1 MSATDSSAQTQEIK
15 KPKHKSYRMA
25 DDSAA
30 DCLFERLRLHQ
41 QRAPDSTE
49 VARAITA
56 RINSRLTSH
65 DKHVRQSTLDKL
77 WNKQSGAIQ
86 MLLSILESSR
96 DTPTSTYITSILREV
111 LCLKQGKG
119 KKTSVQIEAPPPN
132 RKKENKK
139 SGKENKAPL
148 NKKVNNLARQQC
160 AQHFISLNGSQ
171 SLLRTLIAT
180 HSKRDGNV
188 GTELMLQDLVWILA
202 SLAPRANNLIRQQC
216 VQDFISIKGTQVI
229 IKRVIGTM
237 HDKRDRHSGTELILQ
252 DLIWILAPL
261 SSRDSKFAMKVRMLG
276 CVRTMHLIL
285 KGHFTDNKLIF
296 PLLVIMKQLAKNVV
310 TTSILIRDGVIAT
323 YERVLVSLGFIPTAR
338 LRLCLDAIDYFS
350 KNKVCC
356 MQIVKTGLSSVLL
369 RVFDRWDRYEGRMRL
384 KICAHI
390 LQTLQH
396 LCNIKAGR
404 RALCTK
410 KHVQTL
416 HRFCSQ
422 CPDEPEFDGLLAR
435 VCSVITLC
443 LKHQALPVPASS
455 PASFNL
461 SPILKGTNTS
471 WPCHED
477 EEDAANSDSKTINS
491 DLDDD
496 GPDSDIEGDEFADID
511 FEDGEIKTDANDEEK
526 VHTRSGDSLQSAL
539 WINPNER
546 EIEDL
551 KKYFIYFKEF
561 GSYNKQ
567 VRLVKS
573 RSNSRGSILEDFLS
587 SQSGSNRVMPTL
599 NLSLTAVLGSTDY
612 DSITG
617 SSHTTSFFQG
627 YNKIQESSSST
638 SYSSLK
644 IHKDISK
651 YSTFAVVYSTISS
664 RVRSVIPFVK
674 VAYPDMMGGQG
685 SNQPEPLNKMER
697 SACRTKLLSCVDRAI
712 NPEAYMNEVVYDL
725 DQLCSSNVINVD
737 TTLQK
742 SFSSDSLFLS
752 NNDEQEITKVNTF
765 SSRLSFESRFES
777 GNLRKAIQV
786 GPREYE
792 LILMPDV
799 NSNKRH
805 QWFYFEVRNMQQGRP
820 YIFNIVN
827 CEKSDSQFNF
837 GMKPVM
843 YSVKEAVMGKAGWV
857 RAGSD
862 ICYYKN
868 SYHYANQ
875 KNHNKCYL
883 TVTFNIEFPHT
894 NDVCYLAYHFPFTY
908 SMMLARIWEWSLQ
921 MPSGAYLRAE
931 PLCYSLNNNEIPLLT
946 ISAEDTSTNPIV
958 EREIIFLTARVHPG
972 ESNASWVMDGTLD
985 CLLGASTAAAAL
997 RAKYVFKIVPMLNV
1011 EGVINGCHRCG
1022 LTNEDLN
1029 RRWCKPNPVLH
1040 PSIYHTKGLI
1050 EYLVRVWKKPPLVYC
1065 DYHGH
1070 SRKKN
1075 VFFYGCAGA
1084 ESWCS
1089 NDRLVQDEPVNYLM
1103 LPALMHRIS
1112 PAFALGSCSFRVE
1125 RERESTAR
1133 VTVWRHLGV
1142 TRSYTMEASFC
1153 GFDRGPFKGFHLNT
1167 QHLQSVGS
1175 DFCEALNGLN
1185 DTVAN
1190 VDIQLTK
1197 DLNGEAAVDSEQG
1210 SGSDSVLKTDSDEDF
1225 D

>member
-1 MSATDSSAQTQEIK
+1 MAEIESGEAQPNAEPQDQVEPQTQQEIK
-15 KPKHKSYRMA
+15 KTSKKKSDTFRMA
-25 DDSAA
+25 DESAA
-30 DCLFERLRLHQ
+30 ECLFDRLRQHQ
-41 QRAPDSTE
+41 QRAPDATE

-65 DKHVRQSTLDKL
+65 DKHIRQTSLEKL
-77 WNKQSGAIQ
+77 WNKHSGALQ
-86 MLLSILESSR
+86 MLVSILETSR
-96 DTPTSTYITSILREV
+96 DSATCTYITSILRET
-111 LCLKQGKG
+111 LCLKPGKG
-119 KKTSVQIEAPPPN
+119 KRLSA
-132 RKKENKK
+132 
-139 SGKENKAPL
+139 
-148 NKKVNNLARQQC
+148 NNLMRQQC
-160 AQHFISLNGSQ
+160 A
-171 SLLRTLIAT
+171 
-180 HSKRDGNV
+180 
-188 GTELMLQDLVWILA
+188 E
-202 SLAPRANNLIRQQC
+202 
-216 VQDFISIKGTQVI
+216 DFIAMKGTQAIVRKLLGI
-229 IKRVIGTM
+229 L
-237 HDKRDRHSGTELILQ
+237 HDKRERHASSELLQQ
-252 DLIWILAPL
+252 DLLWILAPL
-261 SSRDSKFAMKVRMLG
+261 GSRDPKFAMKVRMLG

-285 KGHFTDNKLIF
+285 KGHFTDNKIIF
-296 PLLVIMKQLAKNVV
+296 PLLVIMKQLAKNSV
-310 TTSILIRDGVIAT
+310 TTSVLIRDGVIST
-323 YERVLVSLGFIPTAR
+323 YERIMVSLGFIPTAR

-356 MQIVKTGLSSVLL
+356 MQIVKTGLSTVLL

-416 HRFCSQ
+416 HRFCSH

-443 LKHQALPVPASS
+443 LKHQALPVAAAS
-455 PASFNL
+455 PAMFNL
-461 SPILKGTNTS
+461 NPILKGTNTL
-471 WPCHED
+471 WPCQD
-477 EEDAANSDSKTINS
+477 EEDNVNSDSKTVNS
-491 DLDDD
+491 DADDD
-496 GPDSDIEGDEFADID
+496 GPEPDLDSIEEFPDFDLDESETKSETIP
-511 FEDGEIKTDANDEEK
+511 EDTEK
-526 VHTRSGDSLQSAL
+526 VISKSGDSIQSAI

-546 EIEDL
+546 DIEDL
-551 KKYFIYFKEF
+551 KKYFIFFKEF

-573 RSNSRGSILEDFLS
+573 RSNSRGSILEDFLISQANIKNMTS
-587 SQSGSNRVMPTL
+587 SL
-599 NLSLTAVLGSTDY
+599 NLSLSTVLGANECDNLFGTSSSY
-612 DSITG
+612 QYYKVHESACQPRRRQHG
-617 SSHTTSFFQG
+617 SSMITTIKKYFQG
-627 YNKIQESSSST
+627 LKRIFGGCAST
-638 SYSSLK
+638 SCSSLK

-651 YSTFAVVYSTISS
+651 YSPFSSVYCTISS
-664 RVRSVIPFVK
+664 KVKSVIPFVK
-674 VAYPDMMGGQG
+674 VAYPDMTGGQ
-685 SNQPEPLNKMER
+685 SQNIPEPLNQMER
-697 SACRTKLLSCVDRAI
+697 TACRNKLLSCVDRAI
-712 NPEAYMNEVVYDL
+712 NPEAYMYEVIYDL
-725 DQLCSSNVINVD
+725 DQLCSG
-737 TTLQK
+737 
-742 SFSSDSLFLS
+742 SSDPNTPKSLSCESFYLC
-752 NNDEQEITKVNTF
+752 NNDEQEVAKMNTF
-765 SSRLSFESRFES
+765 STRLSFESRFES

-843 YSVKEAVMGKAGWV
+843 YSVKEAISGRQGWV
-857 RAGSD
+857 RAGTD
-862 ICYYKN
+862 ICYYRN
-868 SYHYANQ
+868 SYHYAHQRNL
-875 KNHNKCYL
+875 NKCYL
-883 TVTFNIEFPHT
+883 TVTFNIEFPHN
-894 NDVCYLAYHFPFTY
+894 NDVCYLAYHFPYTY
-908 SMMLARIWEWSLQ
+908 SMMMARIWHWSLQ
-921 MPSGAYLRAE
+921 MPAGAYLRAE
-931 PLCYSLNNNEIPLLT
+931 TLCYSLNNNEIPLVT
-946 ISAEDTSTNPIV
+946 ISADDTPSNPIV
-958 EREIIFLTARVHPG
+958 EREIIFLTSRVHPG
-972 ESNASWVMDGTLD
+972 ESNASWVMDGTLGY
-985 CLLGASTAAAAL
+985 LLGDTPAAAAL

-1029 RRWCKPNPVLH
+1029 RRWCKPSPVLH

-1089 NDRLVQDEPVNYLM
+1089 NDRMVQDEPVKYLM

-1112 PAFALGSCSFRVE
+1112 AAFALGSCSFRVE
-1125 RERESTAR
+1125 KERESTAR
-1133 VTVWRHLGV
+1133 VTVWRHLRV

-1153 GFDRGPFKGFHLNT
+1153 GFDKGPFKGFHLNT
-1167 QHLQSVGS
+1167 QHLQNVGG
-1175 DFCEALNGLN
+1175 DFCEALTSLN
-1185 DTVAN
+1185 DAATN
-1190 VDIQLTK
+1190 VDIQITK
-1197 DLNGEAAVDSEQG
+1197 DLNGEIGVDSEPG
-1210 SGSDSVLKTDSDEDF
+1210 SAPDSVLKTDSDEDF

>member
-1 MSATDSSAQTQEIK
+1 
-15 KPKHKSYRMA
+15 MA
-25 DDSAA
+25 DETAT

-65 DKHVRQSTLDKL
+65 
-77 WNKQSGAIQ
+77 A
-86 MLLSILESSR
+86 
-96 DTPTSTYITSILREV
+96 TSTYITSILREA

-119 KKTSVQIEAPPPN
+119 KKCSVPIEAPPN
-132 RKKENKK
+132 KKKETKK
-139 SGKENKAPL
+139 TGKENKAPL
-148 NKKVNNLARQQC
+148 AKKANNLARQQC
-160 AQHFISLNGSQ
+160 AQHFVSINGTQ
-171 SLLRTLIAT
+171 AVIRTLIAT
-180 HSKRDGNV
+180 HSKRDSNV
-188 GTELMLQDLVWILA
+188 GTELMLQDLVWIVA
-202 SLAPRANNLIRQQC
+202 SLAPR
-216 VQDFISIKGTQVI
+216 D
-229 IKRVIGTM
+229 
-237 HDKRDRHSGTELILQ
+237 
-252 DLIWILAPL
+252 P
-261 SSRDSKFAMKVRMLG
+261 KFAAKVRMLG
-276 CVRTMHLIL
+276 CVRTMHLVL

-296 PLLVIMKQLAKNVV
+296 PLLVIMKQLAKNAI

-356 MQIVKTGLSSVLL
+356 MQIVKTGLCSVLL

-461 SPILKGTNTS
+461 NPILKGTNTL

-477 EEDAANSDSKTINS
+477 EEDAANSDSKTVNS
-491 DLDDD
+491 DLEDD
-496 GPDSDIEGDEFADID
+496 GPDTDNEAIDEFPDID
-511 FEDGEIKTDANDEEK
+511 FDETEMKGENNDEEK
-526 VHTRSGDSLQSAL
+526 VFLKSGDSFQSSL

-546 EIEDL
+546 DIEDL
-551 KKYFIYFKEF
+551 KKYFIFFKEF

-567 VRLVKS
+567 IRLVKS
-573 RSNSRGSILEDFLS
+573 RSNSRGSILDDFLGSQTGGNRNMS
-587 SQSGSNRVMPTL
+587 SSL
-599 NLSLTAVLGSTDY
+599 NLSLTAVLGNTDY
-612 DSITG
+612 DNICSPSPSVLQGYHKI
-617 SSHTTSFFQG
+617 HETTST
-627 YNKIQESSSST
+627 T
-638 SYSSLK
+638 SCSSLK

-651 YSTFAVVYSTISS
+651 YSSFSSVYCTISS

-674 VAYPDMMGGQG
+674 VAYPDMMGSHGH
-685 SNQPEPLNKMER
+685 NQPEPLNKMER
-697 SACRTKLLSCVDRAI
+697 TACRMKLLSCVDRAI
-712 NPEAYMNEVVYDL
+712 NPESYMNEVVYDL
-725 DQLCSSNVINVD
+725 DQLSSAGPSTD
-737 TTLQK
+737 TTAQK
-742 SFSSDSLFLS
+742 SSDSIFLA
-752 NNDEQEITKVNTF
+752 NTDEQEITKVNSF

-777 GNLRKAIQV
+777 GNLRKVLQV

-799 NSNKRH
+799 NSTKRH

-837 GMKPVM
+837 GMKPVL
-843 YSVKEAVMGKAGWV
+843 YSVKEAVMGKPGWV

-862 ICYYKN
+862 ICYYRN

-894 NDVCYLAYHFPFTY
+894 NDVCYIAYHFPFTY
-908 SMMLARIWEWSLQ
+908 SMMLARIWQWSLQ
-921 MPSGAYLRAE
+921 LPVGAYLRVE
-931 PLCYSLNNNEIPLLT
+931 PLCYSLNNNEIPLVT
-946 ISAEDTSTNPIV
+946 ISAEDTPTNPIV
-958 EREIIFLTARVHPG
+958 DREIVFLTARVHPG
-972 ESNASWVMDGTLD
+972 ESNASWVMDGTMG
-985 CLLGASTAAAAL
+985 CLLGDSTAAAAL

-1011 EGVINGCHRCG
+1011 EGVING
-1022 LTNEDLN
+1022 
-1029 RRWCKPNPVLH
+1029 W
-1040 PSIYHTKGLI
+1040 
-1050 EYLVRVWKKPPLVYC
+1050 
-1065 DYHGH
+1065 
-1070 SRKKN
+1070 
-1075 VFFYGCAGA
+1075 
-1084 ESWCS
+1084 
-1089 NDRLVQDEPVNYLM
+1089 
-1103 LPALMHRIS
+1103 
-1112 PAFALGSCSFRVE
+1112 
-1125 RERESTAR
+1125 
-1133 VTVWRHLGV
+1133 
-1142 TRSYTMEASFC
+1142 
-1153 GFDRGPFKGFHLNT
+1153 
-1167 QHLQSVGS
+1167 
-1175 DFCEALNGLN
+1175 
-1185 DTVAN
+1185 
-1190 VDIQLTK
+1190 
-1197 DLNGEAAVDSEQG
+1197 
-1210 SGSDSVLKTDSDEDF
+1210 
-1225 D
+1225 

>member
-1 MSATDSSAQTQEIK
+1 MSVIAATDSSAQTTEELK
-15 KPKHKSYRMA
+15 KPKKKSAYRMA
-25 DDSAA
+25 DESAV
-30 DCLFERLRLHQ
+30 DCLFDRLRLHQ
-41 QRAPDSTE
+41 QRAPDSVE

-56 RINSRLTSH
+56 RINARLTSH

-86 MLLSILESSR
+86 MLLSILENSR
-96 DTPTSTYITSILREV
+96 DTATSTYITSILREA
-111 LCLKQGKG
+111 LCLKQSKG
-119 KKTSVQIEAPPPN
+119 KKTSVPIEASTN
-132 RKKENKK
+132 KKKENKK
-139 SGKENKAPL
+139 GKENIAPL
-148 NKKVNNLARQQC
+148 VKKANNMARQLC
-160 AQHFISLNGSQ
+160 AQHFIALNGSQ
-171 SLLRTLIAT
+171 TIIRVLVAT

-188 GTELMLQDLVWILA
+188 STELIVQDLVWILA
-202 SLAPRANNLIRQQC
+202 ALAPR
-216 VQDFISIKGTQVI
+216 D
-229 IKRVIGTM
+229 
-237 HDKRDRHSGTELILQ
+237 
-252 DLIWILAPL
+252 P
-261 SSRDSKFAMKVRMLG
+261 KFAVKIRMLG

-296 PLLVIMKQLAKNVV
+296 PLLVIVKQLAKNVV

-323 YERVLVSLGFIPTAR
+323 YERVLASLGFIPTAR

-356 MQIVKTGLSSVLL
+356 MQIVKTGLCNVLL

-404 RALCTK
+404 RSLCTK

-443 LKHQALPVPASS
+443 LKHQALPVPVSS
-455 PASFNL
+455 PATFNL
-461 SPILKGTNTS
+461 GPILKGTNAS

-477 EEDAANSDSKTINS
+477 EEEAANSDSKTVNS

-496 GPDSDIEGDEFADID
+496 DDGPDTDVEVDEFPDIEFDENEMKPDIND
-511 FEDGEIKTDANDEEK
+511 DENKLQIK
-526 VHTRSGDSLQSAL
+526 SGDSLQSSL

-567 VRLVKS
+567 IKLVKS
-573 RSNSRGSILEDFLS
+573 RSNSRGSILEDFLV
-587 SQSGSNRVMPTL
+587 SQQQHTQGQVQTVNRIGPSYL
-599 NLSLTAVLGSTDY
+599 NLSLTAVLGNTDY
-612 DSITG
+612 DNLMTSPTPSFLQG
-617 SSHTTSFFQG
+617 QSCYPQKVHESTSTTSC
-627 YNKIQESSSST
+627 
-638 SYSSLK
+638 SSLK

-651 YSTFAVVYSTISS
+651 YSSFASIYSTISS
-664 RVRSVIPFVK
+664 RVKSVVPFVK

-712 NPEAYMNEVVYDL
+712 NPEAYMNEIVYDL
-725 DQLCSSNVINVD
+725 DQICSSLNPETAI
-737 TTLQK
+737 QR
-742 SFSSDSLFLS
+742 SSDNVLS
-752 NNDEQEITKVNTF
+752 VLTNTDEQEITKLNNF
-765 SSRLSFESRFES
+765 SSRLNFESRFES
-777 GNLRKAIQV
+777 GNLRKAIQI

-799 NSNKRH
+799 NSTKRH
-805 QWFYFEVRNMQQGRP
+805 QWFYFEVRNMQAGRS
-820 YIFNIVN
+820 YTFNIVN

-837 GMKPVM
+837 GMKPVL
-843 YSVKEAVMGKAGWV
+843 YSVREATNGRAGWI

-862 ICYYKN
+862 ICYYRN

-894 NDVCYLAYHFPFTY
+894 NDVCYIAYHFPYTY
-908 SMMLARIWEWSLQ
+908 SMMMAKILQWSLQ
-921 MPSGAYLRAE
+921 MPAGVYLRAE
-931 PLCYSLNNNEIPLLT
+931 PLCYSLNSNEIPLLT
-946 ISAEDTSTNPIV
+946 ISSEDNTTSPIAD
-958 EREIIFLTARVHPG
+958 REIVFLTARVHPG
-972 ESNASWVMDGTLD
+972 ESNASWVMDGTLGF
-985 CLLGASTAAAAL
+985 LLGDTAAAAAL
-997 RAKYVFKIVPMLNV
+997 RTKYVFKIVPMLNV

-1075 VFFYGCAGA
+1075 VFFYGCAAA

-1089 NDRLVQDEPVNYLM
+1089 NDRLLQDEPVKYLM

-1185 DTVAN
+1185 DTATN

-1197 DLNGEAAVDSEQG
+1197 DLNGNIVEISLNGAGVNREIAVDSEPG

>member
-1 MSATDSSAQTQEIK
+1 
-15 KPKHKSYRMA
+15 MA
-25 DDSAA
+25 DEGAA
-30 DCLFERLRLHQ
+30 ECLFERLRMHQ
-41 QRAPDSTE
+41 QRAPDAAE
-49 VARAITA
+49 VARSITA
-56 RINSRLTSH
+56 KINSRLSSH
-65 DKHVRQSTLDKL
+65 DKLIRQSTLDKL
-77 WNKQSGAIQ
+77 WNKQTGAIQ

-96 DTPTSTYITSILREV
+96 DTPTSTYITSILREA

-119 KKTSVQIEAPPPN
+119 KKCSA
-132 RKKENKK
+132 
-139 SGKENKAPL
+139 
-148 NKKVNNLARQQC
+148 NNVARQQC
-160 AQHFISLNGSQ
+160 SLHFISLNGTQ
-171 SLLRTLIAT
+171 VVLRTLLST
-180 HSKRDGNV
+180 HSKRDSNV
-188 GTELMLQDLVWILA
+188 STELMLQDLVWVLA
-202 SLAPRANNLIRQQC
+202 ALAPR
-216 VQDFISIKGTQVI
+216 D
-229 IKRVIGTM
+229 
-237 HDKRDRHSGTELILQ
+237 
-252 DLIWILAPL
+252 P
-261 SSRDSKFAMKVRMLG
+261 KFAMKVRMLG

-296 PLLVIMKQLAKNVV
+296 PLLVILKQLAKNSV
-310 TTSILIRDGVIAT
+310 TTSILIRDGAIAT
-323 YERVLVSLGFIPTAR
+323 YERVLVSLGYIPTAR

-356 MQIVKTGLSSVLL
+356 MQIVKTGLCSVLI

-390 LQTLQH
+390 LQTMQH

-404 RALCTK
+404 RALCIK
-410 KHVQTL
+410 KHVQIL
-416 HRFCSQ
+416 HRFCAQ
-422 CPDEPEFDGLLAR
+422 CPDEIEFDGLLAR

-443 LKHQALPVPASS
+443 LKHQALPVPSTS

-461 SPILKGTNTS
+461 NPILKGTNTM

-477 EEDAANSDSKTINS
+477 DEDGANSDSKTINS
-491 DLDDD
+491 DLEDD
-496 GPDSDIEGDEFADID
+496 GPDSDIEGIDEYPDIEFD
-511 FEDGEIKTDANDEEK
+511 NETEIKTEDIEK
-526 VHTRSGDSLQSAL
+526 SQIAKSGESLQSAV
-539 WINPNER
+539 WFNPNER

-551 KKYFIYFKEF
+551 KKYYIYFKEF

-567 VRLVKS
+567 IRLVKS
-573 RSNSRGSILEDFLS
+573 RSNSRGSILDDIFNPQTSGNRYQQS
-587 SQSGSNRVMPTL
+587 SS
-599 NLSLTAVLGSTDY
+599 NLSLAGGIGITDYDAVLGLSHSFSQGYHKIHEST
-612 DSITG
+612 S
-617 SSHTTSFFQG
+617 TTSC
-627 YNKIQESSSST
+627 
-638 SYSSLK
+638 SSLK

-651 YSTFAVVYSTISS
+651 VGNFASVYSTISS
-664 RVRSVIPFVK
+664 RVRSIIPFVK
-674 VAYPDMMGGQG
+674 VAYPDMTGGQG
-685 SNQPEPLNKMER
+685 FNQPEPLNKMER
-697 SACRTKLLSCVDRAI
+697 IACRNKLLSCVERAI
-712 NPEAYMNEVVYDL
+712 NPESYMNEVVYDL
-725 DQLCSSNVINVD
+725 DSLCASS
-737 TTLQK
+737 TTTESTAQK
-742 SFSSDSLFLS
+742 SLS
-752 NNDEQEITKVNTF
+752 TDNLCLNNTDEQEITKMNTF
-765 SSRLSFESRFES
+765 ASRLSFESRFES
-777 GNLRKAIQV
+777 GNLRKVIQV
-786 GPREYE
+786 GLREYE

-799 NSNKRH
+799 NSPKRH

-820 YIFNIVN
+820 YVFNIVN

-843 YSVKEAVMGKAGWV
+843 YSVKEAVLGKPGWV
-857 RAGSD
+857 RVGSD
-862 ICYYKN
+862 ICYYRN
-868 SYHYANQ
+868 SYHYANL
-875 KNHNKCYL
+875 KSNKCYL

-908 SMMLARIWEWSLQ
+908 SMMMTRIWQWSTQ
-921 MPSGAYLRAE
+921 MPPNAYLRAE
-931 PLCYSLNNNEIPLLT
+931 PLCYSLNNNEVPLLT
-946 ISAEDTSTNPIV
+946 ISAEDAPSNPIV
-958 EREIIFLTARVHPG
+958 DREIIFLTARVHPG

-985 CLLGASTAAAAL
+985 YLMANTQAAAAL

-1029 RRWCKPNPVLH
+1029 RRWCKPSPVLH

-1089 NDRLVQDEPVNYLM
+1089 NDRLVPDEPVKYLM

-1167 QHLQSVGS
+1167 QHLQGVGS
-1175 DFCEALNGLN
+1175 DFCEALNGLGDN
-1185 DTVAN
+1185 AN
-1190 VDIQLTK
+1190 GVDIQLTK
-1197 DLNGEAAVDSEQG
+1197 DLNGNIVEIHLADAADNSELAVDSEPG

>member
-1 MSATDSSAQTQEIK
+1 MNVICQDSMTEADSSIQAQEIK
-15 KPKHKSYRMA
+15 KHKKKSYRMA
-25 DDSAA
+25 DDAAA

-41 QRAPDSTE
+41 QRAPDATE
-49 VARAITA
+49 VARGITA

-65 DKHVRQSTLDKL
+65 DKHIRQNTLEKL
-77 WNKQSGAIQ
+77 WNKQFGAIQ
-86 MLLSILESSR
+86 MLLNILENSR
-96 DTPTSTYITSILREV
+96 DTATSTYITSILRET

-119 KKTSVQIEAPPPN
+119 KKCSVANEPAGVK
-132 RKKENKK
+132 KKENKK
-139 SGKENKAPL
+139 TGKENKVPVA
-148 NKKVNNLARQQC
+148 KKANNIARQQC
-160 AQHFISLNGSQ
+160 SQLFISLNGTQ
-171 SLLRTLIAT
+171 IVIRTMLAT
-180 HSKRDGNV
+180 HSKRDSSV
-188 GTELMLQDLVWILA
+188 STELM
-202 SLAPRANNLIRQQC
+202 
-216 VQDFISIKGTQVI
+216 
-229 IKRVIGTM
+229 
-237 HDKRDRHSGTELILQ
+237 LQ
-252 DLIWILAPL
+252 DLIWILAALAPK
-261 SSRDSKFAMKVRMLG
+261 DPKFAMKLRMLG
-276 CVRTMHLIL
+276 CVRTIHLIL
-285 KGHFTDNKLIF
+285 KGHYTDNKLIF
-296 PLLVIMKQLAKNVV
+296 PLLVIMKQLAKNAV
-310 TTSILIRDGVIAT
+310 TTSILIRDGVITT
-323 YERVLVSLGFIPTAR
+323 YERILVSLGFIPTAR

-356 MQIVKTGLSSVLL
+356 MQIVKTGLCSVLL

-396 LCNIKAGR
+396 LCNIKTGR

-422 CPDEPEFDGLLAR
+422 CPDEIEFDGLLAR

-461 SPILKGTNTS
+461 NPILKNTNTI

-477 EEDAANSDSKTINS
+477 DDANSDSKTINS
-491 DLDDD
+491 DIDDDD
-496 GPDSDIEGDEFADID
+496 GPDSDLDGPDEFQDI
-511 FEDGEIKTDANDEEK
+511 ELEESEIKTTDDAGKATIKRGE
-526 VHTRSGDSLQSAL
+526 SLQSTL
-539 WINPNER
+539 WFNPNER
-546 EIEDL
+546 DIEDL
-551 KKYFIYFKEF
+551 KKYCIYFKEF

-567 VRLVKS
+567 IRQVKS
-573 RSNSRGSILEDFLS
+573 RSNSRGSILDDTFGPLNSRNLPSPSSPSLS
-587 SQSGSNRVMPTL
+587 TF
-599 NLSLTAVLGSTDY
+599 LGSSEY
-612 DSITG
+612 ESIL
-617 SSHTTSFFQG
+617 TTISC
-627 YNKIQESSSST
+627 
-638 SYSSLK
+638 SSLK

-651 YSTFAVVYSTISS
+651 YISFATVYSTISS
-664 RVRSVIPFVK
+664 RVKSIIPFVK
-674 VAYPDMMGGQG
+674 VAYPDMTGGQG
-685 SNQPEPLNKMER
+685 SIQPEPLNKMER
-697 SACRTKLLSCVDRAI
+697 TACRTKLLACVERAI
-712 NPEAYMNEVVYDL
+712 NPEAYMNEVIYDL
-725 DQLCSSNVINVD
+725 DALCSTGSATD
-737 TTLQK
+737 SSAQK
-742 SFSSDSLFLS
+742 
-752 NNDEQEITKVNTF
+752 
-765 SSRLSFESRFES
+765 
-777 GNLRKAIQV
+777 
-786 GPREYE
+786 REYE

-799 NSNKRH
+799 NSTKRH

-843 YSVKEAVMGKAGWV
+843 YSVKEAVLGRPGWV
-857 RAGSD
+857 RTGSE
-862 ICYYKN
+862 ICYYRN

-875 KNHNKCYL
+875 KSNKCYL

-908 SMMLARIWEWSLQ
+908 SMMMTRIWQWSSQL
-921 MPSGAYLRAE
+921 PPNTYFRAE
-931 PLCYSLNNNEIPLLT
+931 PLCYSLNNNEVPLLT
-946 ISAEDTSTNPIV
+946 ISAEDSPSNPIV
-958 EREIIFLTARVHPG
+958 DRDIILLSARVHPG
-972 ESNASWVMDGTLD
+972 ESNASWVMDGTLA
-985 CLLGASTAAAAL
+985 CLLAPSALAAAL

-1011 EGVINGCHRCG
+1011 EGVVNGCLNSTYCLKLYGNKLFMTFKQCTSFHNIGPQVPVLAYKSEDAQNSSNITTFLHNGGCNYAMKWNANIEDTSECDGLDIAVQSGPALQLTTLKSIALGEVIKISLPHHLQDRYRCG

-1029 RRWCKPNPVLH
+1029 RRWSKPSPVLH

-1089 NDRLVQDEPVNYLM
+1089 SDRLVQDEPVKYLM

-1112 PAFALGSCSFRVE
+1112 AAFALGSCSFRVE

-1153 GFDRGPFKGFHLNT
+1153 GFDRGPFKGLHLNT

-1175 DFCEALNGLN
+1175 DFCEALNGLGDN
-1185 DTVAN
+1185 AAN

-1197 DLNGEAAVDSEQG
+1197 DLNGEIAVDSEPG

>member
-1 MSATDSSAQTQEIK
+1 MSVIAATDSSAQTTEELK
-15 KPKHKSYRMA
+15 KPKKKSAYRMA
-25 DDSAA
+25 DESAV
-30 DCLFERLRLHQ
+30 DCLFDRLRLHQ
-41 QRAPDSTE
+41 QRAPDSVE

-56 RINSRLTSH
+56 RINARLTSH

-86 MLLSILESSR
+86 MLLSILENSR
-96 DTPTSTYITSILREV
+96 DTATSTYITSILREA
-111 LCLKQGKG
+111 LCLKQSKG
-119 KKTSVQIEAPPPN
+119 KKTSA
-132 RKKENKK
+132 
-139 SGKENKAPL
+139 
-148 NKKVNNLARQQC
+148 NNLTRQQC
-160 AQHFISLNGSQ
+160 MQDC
-171 SLLRTLIAT
+171 IA
-180 HSKRDGNV
+180 
-188 GTELMLQDLVWILA
+188 
-202 SLAPRANNLIRQQC
+202 
-216 VQDFISIKGTQVI
+216 IKGTQVI
-229 IKRVIGTM
+229 IKKVISTM
-237 HDKRDRHSGTELILQ
+237 HDKRERHAGTELILQ

-261 SSRDSKFAMKVRMLG
+261 SSRDPKFAVKIRMLG

-296 PLLVIMKQLAKNVV
+296 PLLVIVKQLAKNVV

-323 YERVLVSLGFIPTAR
+323 YERVLASLGFIPTAR

-356 MQIVKTGLSSVLL
+356 MQIVKTGLCNVLL

-404 RALCTK
+404 RSLCTK

-443 LKHQALPVPASS
+443 LKHQALPVPVSS
-455 PASFNL
+455 PATFNL
-461 SPILKGTNTS
+461 GPILKGTNAS

-477 EEDAANSDSKTINS
+477 EEEAANSDSKTVNS

-496 GPDSDIEGDEFADID
+496 DDGPDTDVEVDEFPDIEFDENEMKPDIND
-511 FEDGEIKTDANDEEK
+511 DENKLQIK
-526 VHTRSGDSLQSAL
+526 SGDSLQSSL

-567 VRLVKS
+567 IKLVKS
-573 RSNSRGSILEDFLS
+573 RSNSRGSILEDFLV
-587 SQSGSNRVMPTL
+587 SQQQHTQGQVQTVNRIGPSYL
-599 NLSLTAVLGSTDY
+599 NLSLTAVLGNTDY
-612 DSITG
+612 DNLMTSPTPSFLQG
-617 SSHTTSFFQG
+617 QSCYPQKVHESTSTTSC
-627 YNKIQESSSST
+627 
-638 SYSSLK
+638 SSLK

-651 YSTFAVVYSTISS
+651 YSSFASIYSTISS
-664 RVRSVIPFVK
+664 RVKSVVPFVK

-712 NPEAYMNEVVYDL
+712 NPEAYMNEIVYDL
-725 DQLCSSNVINVD
+725 DQICSSLNPETAI
-737 TTLQK
+737 QR
-742 SFSSDSLFLS
+742 SSDNVLS
-752 NNDEQEITKVNTF
+752 VLTNTDEQEITKLNNF
-765 SSRLSFESRFES
+765 SSRLNFESRFES
-777 GNLRKAIQV
+777 GNLRKAIQI

-799 NSNKRH
+799 NSTKRH
-805 QWFYFEVRNMQQGRP
+805 QWFYFEVRNMQAGRS
-820 YIFNIVN
+820 YTFNIVN

-837 GMKPVM
+837 GMKPVL
-843 YSVKEAVMGKAGWV
+843 YSVREATNGRAGWI

-862 ICYYKN
+862 ICYYRN

-894 NDVCYLAYHFPFTY
+894 NDVCYIAYHFPYTY
-908 SMMLARIWEWSLQ
+908 SMMMAKILQWSLQ
-921 MPSGAYLRAE
+921 MPAGVYLRAE
-931 PLCYSLNNNEIPLLT
+931 PLCYSLNSNEIPLLT
-946 ISAEDTSTNPIV
+946 ISSEDNTTSPIAD
-958 EREIIFLTARVHPG
+958 REIVFLTARVHPG
-972 ESNASWVMDGTLD
+972 ESNASWVMDGTLGF
-985 CLLGASTAAAAL
+985 LLGDTAAAAAL
-997 RAKYVFKIVPMLNV
+997 RTKYVFKIVPMLNV

-1075 VFFYGCAGA
+1075 VFFYGCAAA

-1089 NDRLVQDEPVNYLM
+1089 NDRLLQDEPVKYLM

-1185 DTVAN
+1185 DTATN

-1197 DLNGEAAVDSEQG
+1197 DLNGEIAVDSEPG

>member
-1 MSATDSSAQTQEIK
+1 MSVIAATDSSAQTTEELK
-15 KPKHKSYRMA
+15 KPKKKSAYRMA
-25 DDSAA
+25 DESAV
-30 DCLFERLRLHQ
+30 DCLFDRLRLHQ
-41 QRAPDSTE
+41 QRAPDSVE

-56 RINSRLTSH
+56 RINARLTSH

-86 MLLSILESSR
+86 MLLSILENSR
-96 DTPTSTYITSILREV
+96 DTATSTYITSILREA
-111 LCLKQGKG
+111 LCLKQSKG
-119 KKTSVQIEAPPPN
+119 KKTSA
-132 RKKENKK
+132 
-139 SGKENKAPL
+139 
-148 NKKVNNLARQQC
+148 NNMARQLC
-160 AQHFISLNGSQ
+160 AQHFIALNGSQ
-171 SLLRTLIAT
+171 TIIRVLVAT

-188 GTELMLQDLVWILA
+188 STELIVQDLVWILA
-202 SLAPRANNLIRQQC
+202 ALAPR
-216 VQDFISIKGTQVI
+216 D
-229 IKRVIGTM
+229 
-237 HDKRDRHSGTELILQ
+237 
-252 DLIWILAPL
+252 P
-261 SSRDSKFAMKVRMLG
+261 KFAVKIRMLG

-296 PLLVIMKQLAKNVV
+296 PLLVIVKQLAKNVV

-323 YERVLVSLGFIPTAR
+323 YERVLASLGFIPTAR

-356 MQIVKTGLSSVLL
+356 MQIVKTGLCNVLL

-404 RALCTK
+404 RSLCTK

-443 LKHQALPVPASS
+443 LKHQALPVPVSS
-455 PASFNL
+455 PATFNL
-461 SPILKGTNTS
+461 GPILKGTNAS

-477 EEDAANSDSKTINS
+477 EEEAANSDSKTVNS

-496 GPDSDIEGDEFADID
+496 DDGPDTDVEVDEFPDIEFDENEMKPDIND
-511 FEDGEIKTDANDEEK
+511 DENKLQIK
-526 VHTRSGDSLQSAL
+526 SGDSLQSSL

-567 VRLVKS
+567 IKLVKS
-573 RSNSRGSILEDFLS
+573 RSNSRGSILEDFLV
-587 SQSGSNRVMPTL
+587 SQQQHTQGQVQTVNRIGPSYL
-599 NLSLTAVLGSTDY
+599 NLSLTAVLGNTDY
-612 DSITG
+612 DNLMTSPTPSFLQG
-617 SSHTTSFFQG
+617 QSCYPQKVHESTSTTSC
-627 YNKIQESSSST
+627 
-638 SYSSLK
+638 SSLK

-651 YSTFAVVYSTISS
+651 YSSFASIYSTISS
-664 RVRSVIPFVK
+664 RVKSVVPFVK

-712 NPEAYMNEVVYDL
+712 NPEAYMNEIVYDL
-725 DQLCSSNVINVD
+725 DQICSSLNPETAI
-737 TTLQK
+737 QR
-742 SFSSDSLFLS
+742 SSDNVLS
-752 NNDEQEITKVNTF
+752 VLTNTDEQEITKLNNF
-765 SSRLSFESRFES
+765 SSRLNFESRFES
-777 GNLRKAIQV
+777 GNLRKAIQI

-799 NSNKRH
+799 NSTKRH
-805 QWFYFEVRNMQQGRP
+805 QWFYFEVRNMQAGRS
-820 YIFNIVN
+820 YTFNIVN

-837 GMKPVM
+837 GMKPVL
-843 YSVKEAVMGKAGWV
+843 YSVREATNGRAGWI

-862 ICYYKN
+862 ICYYRN

-894 NDVCYLAYHFPFTY
+894 NDVCYIAYHFPYTY
-908 SMMLARIWEWSLQ
+908 SMMMAKILQWSLQ
-921 MPSGAYLRAE
+921 MPAGVYLRAE
-931 PLCYSLNNNEIPLLT
+931 PLCYSLNSNEIPLLT
-946 ISAEDTSTNPIV
+946 ISSEDNTTSPIAD
-958 EREIIFLTARVHPG
+958 REIVFLTARVHPG
-972 ESNASWVMDGTLD
+972 ESNASWVMDGTLGF
-985 CLLGASTAAAAL
+985 LLGDTAAAAAL
-997 RAKYVFKIVPMLNV
+997 RTKYVFKIVPMLNV

-1075 VFFYGCAGA
+1075 VFFYGCAAA

-1089 NDRLVQDEPVNYLM
+1089 NDRLLQDEPVKYLM

-1185 DTVAN
+1185 DTATN

-1197 DLNGEAAVDSEQG
+1197 DLNGNIVEISLNGAGVNREIAVDSEPG

>member
-1 MSATDSSAQTQEIK
+1 MSVIAATDSSAQTTEELK
-15 KPKHKSYRMA
+15 KPKKKSAYRMA
-25 DDSAA
+25 DESAV
-30 DCLFERLRLHQ
+30 DCLFDRLRLHQ
-41 QRAPDSTE
+41 QRAPDSVE

-56 RINSRLTSH
+56 RINARLTSH

-86 MLLSILESSR
+86 MLLSILENSR
-96 DTPTSTYITSILREV
+96 DTATSTYITSILREA
-111 LCLKQGKG
+111 LCLKQSKG
-119 KKTSVQIEAPPPN
+119 KKTSVPIEASTN
-132 RKKENKK
+132 KKKENKK
-139 SGKENKAPL
+139 GKENIAPL
-148 NKKVNNLARQQC
+148 VKKANNMARQLC
-160 AQHFISLNGSQ
+160 AQHFIALNGSQ
-171 SLLRTLIAT
+171 TIIRVLVAT

-188 GTELMLQDLVWILA
+188 STELIVQDLVWILA
-202 SLAPRANNLIRQQC
+202 ALAPR
-216 VQDFISIKGTQVI
+216 D
-229 IKRVIGTM
+229 
-237 HDKRDRHSGTELILQ
+237 
-252 DLIWILAPL
+252 P
-261 SSRDSKFAMKVRMLG
+261 KFAVKIRMLG

-296 PLLVIMKQLAKNVV
+296 PLLVIVKQLAKNVV

-323 YERVLVSLGFIPTAR
+323 YERVLASLGFIPTAR

-356 MQIVKTGLSSVLL
+356 MQIVKTGLCNVLL

-404 RALCTK
+404 RSLCTK

-443 LKHQALPVPASS
+443 LKHQALPVPVSS
-455 PASFNL
+455 PATFNL
-461 SPILKGTNTS
+461 GPILKGTNAS

-477 EEDAANSDSKTINS
+477 EEEAANSDSKTVNS

-496 GPDSDIEGDEFADID
+496 DDGPDTDVEVDEFPDIEFDENEMKPDIND
-511 FEDGEIKTDANDEEK
+511 DENKLQIK
-526 VHTRSGDSLQSAL
+526 SGDSLQSSL

-567 VRLVKS
+567 IKLVKS
-573 RSNSRGSILEDFLS
+573 RSNSRGSILEDFLV
-587 SQSGSNRVMPTL
+587 SQQQHTQGQVQTVNRIGPSYL
-599 NLSLTAVLGSTDY
+599 NLSLTAVLGNTDY
-612 DSITG
+612 DNLMTSPTPSFLQG
-617 SSHTTSFFQG
+617 QSCYPQKVHESTSTTSC
-627 YNKIQESSSST
+627 
-638 SYSSLK
+638 SSLK

-651 YSTFAVVYSTISS
+651 YSSFASIYSTISS
-664 RVRSVIPFVK
+664 RVKSVVPFVK

-712 NPEAYMNEVVYDL
+712 NPEAYMNEIVYDL
-725 DQLCSSNVINVD
+725 DQICSSLNPETAI
-737 TTLQK
+737 QR
-742 SFSSDSLFLS
+742 SSDNVLS
-752 NNDEQEITKVNTF
+752 VLTNTDEQEITKLNNF
-765 SSRLSFESRFES
+765 SSRLNFESRFES
-777 GNLRKAIQV
+777 GNLRKAIQI

-799 NSNKRH
+799 NSTKRH
-805 QWFYFEVRNMQQGRP
+805 QWFYFEVRNMQAGRS
-820 YIFNIVN
+820 YTFNIVN

-837 GMKPVM
+837 GMKPVL
-843 YSVKEAVMGKAGWV
+843 YSVREATNGRAGWI

-862 ICYYKN
+862 ICYYRN

-894 NDVCYLAYHFPFTY
+894 NDVCYIAYHFPYTY
-908 SMMLARIWEWSLQ
+908 SMMMAKILQWSLQ
-921 MPSGAYLRAE
+921 MPAGVYLRAE
-931 PLCYSLNNNEIPLLT
+931 PLCYSLNSNEIPLLT
-946 ISAEDTSTNPIV
+946 ISSEDNTTSPIAD
-958 EREIIFLTARVHPG
+958 REIVFLTARVHPG
-972 ESNASWVMDGTLD
+972 ESNASWVMDGTLGF
-985 CLLGASTAAAAL
+985 LLGDTAAAAAL
-997 RAKYVFKIVPMLNV
+997 RTKYVFKIVPMLNV

-1075 VFFYGCAGA
+1075 VFFYGCAAA

-1089 NDRLVQDEPVNYLM
+1089 NDRLLQDEPVKYLM

-1185 DTVAN
+1185 DTATN

-1197 DLNGEAAVDSEQG
+1197 DLNGEIAVDSEPG

>member
-1 MSATDSSAQTQEIK
+1 MCVTIFQDLISSTDSSAQTQEVKKTKK
-15 KPKHKSYRMA
+15 KPYRMA
-25 DDSAA
+25 DEATS

-65 DKHVRQSTLDKL
+65 DKHVRQCTLEKL
-77 WNKQSGAIQ
+77 WNKQTGAIQ
-86 MLLSILESSR
+86 MLLSILETSR
-96 DTPTSTYITSILREV
+96 DMATSTYITSILREA

-119 KKTSVQIEAPPPN
+119 KKCSVTNDTSGS
-132 RKKENKK
+132 KKRECKK
-139 SGKENKAPL
+139 TGKENVPPLSKKA
-148 NKKVNNLARQQC
+148 NNALRLQC
-160 AQHFISLNGSQ
+160 A
-171 SLLRTLIAT
+171 
-180 HSKRDGNV
+180 
-188 GTELMLQDLVWILA
+188 
-202 SLAPRANNLIRQQC
+202 
-216 VQDFISIKGTQVI
+216 QDFISMKGTQTI
-229 IKRVIGTM
+229 IRRVISAV
-237 HDKRDRHSGTELILQ
+237 HDKRERHAGTELVIQ
-252 DLIWILAPL
+252 DLVWILAPL
-261 SSRDSKFAMKVRMLG
+261 SSRDTKFAMKVRMLG

-296 PLLVIMKQLAKNVV
+296 PLLVIMKQLAKNPV
-310 TTSILIRDGVIAT
+310 TTSILIRDGAITT

-356 MQIVKTGLSSVLL
+356 MQIVKTGLCSVLL

-404 RALCTK
+404 RSLCTK

-443 LKHQALPVPASS
+443 LRHQALPVPITS
-455 PASFNL
+455 PATFNL
-461 SPILKGTNTS
+461 TPILKGTNTS
-471 WPCHED
+471 WPCHDD
-477 EEDAANSDSKTINS
+477 EEEAAYSDSKTINS
-491 DLDDD
+491 DLDED
-496 GPDSDIEGDEFADID
+496 GPDIDIEGIDEFPDVEYD
-511 FEDGEIKTDANDEEK
+511 ENEVKGENEDAKNQIKSA
-526 VHTRSGDSLQSAL
+526 DSLQTAM

-546 EIEDL
+546 DLEDL
-551 KKYFIYFKEF
+551 KKYFIFFKEF
-561 GSYNKQ
+561 GSYNRQ
-567 VRLVKS
+567 VKLVKS
-573 RSNSRGSILEDFLS
+573 RSNSRGSILEDFLVTQAANKNVPS
-587 SQSGSNRVMPTL
+587 SL
-599 NLSLTAVLGSTDY
+599 NLSFTTNLGNVEY
-612 DSITG
+612 DMMG
-617 SSHTTSFFQG
+617 SSHTPMLPG
-627 YNKIQESSSST
+627 YHRIHESSSTT
-638 SYSSLK
+638 SCSSLK
-644 IHKDISK
+644 IHKDISR
-651 YSTFAVVYSTISS
+651 YTSFPSVYCTIAS
-664 RVRSVIPFVK
+664 RVKSIIPFVK

-685 SNQPEPLNKMER
+685 YNQPEPLNKMER
-697 SACRTKLLSCVDRAI
+697 TACRNKLLSCVDRAI
-712 NPEAYMNEVVYDL
+712 NPESYMNEVVYDL
-725 DQLCSSNVINVD
+725 DALSSL
-737 TTLQK
+737 TTTNNDSTSQK
-742 SFSSDSLFLS
+742 SFSSDCLFLTNS
-752 NNDEQEITKVNTF
+752 DEQEITKVNSF

-777 GNLRKAIQV
+777 GNLRKVMQT
-786 GPREYE
+786 GPREYD

-799 NSNKRH
+799 NSTKRH
-805 QWFYFEVRNMQQGRP
+805 QWFYFEVRNMQQGRS

-843 YSVKEAVMGKAGWV
+843 YSVKEAVLGRPGWI
-857 RAGSD
+857 RAGTD
-862 ICYYKN
+862 ICYYRN

-875 KNHNKCYL
+875 KSYNKCYL

-908 SMMLARIWEWSLQ
+908 SMMLTRIWHWSSQL
-921 MPSGAYLRAE
+921 PLNTYLRVEA
-931 PLCYSLNNNEIPLLT
+931 LCYSINGNEVPVLT
-946 ISAEDTSTNPIV
+946 VSAEDTPSNPV
-958 EREIIFLTARVHPG
+958 VDREIIFLTARVHPG
-972 ESNASWVMDGTLD
+972 ESNASWVMDGTLGY
-985 CLLGASTAAAAL
+985 LLADTTAAAAL
-997 RAKYVFKIVPMLNV
+997 RAKYVFKVVPMLNV
-1011 EGVINGCHRCG
+1011 EGVINGCHRCS

-1089 NDRLVQDEPVNYLM
+1089 NDRLVQDEPVKYLM

-1167 QHLQSVGS
+1167 QHLQNVGS

-1185 DTVAN
+1185 DNAN

-1197 DLNGEAAVDSEQG
+1197 DINGEIAIDSEPG

>member
-1 MSATDSSAQTQEIK
+1 
-15 KPKHKSYRMA
+15 MA
-25 DDSAA
+25 NDAA
-30 DCLFERLRLHQ
+30 SECLFERLRLYQ
-41 QRAPDSTE
+41 QRAPDSAE

-56 RINSRLTSH
+56 RINSRLSSH
-65 DKHVRQSTLDKL
+65 DKHIRQNTLEKL
-77 WNKQSGAIQ
+77 WSKQSGAIQ
-86 MLLSILESSR
+86 MLVTILENSR
-96 DTPTSTYITSILREV
+96 DTATLTYVTSVLREA

-119 KKTSVQIEAPPPN
+119 KKCSVANETQGVK
-132 RKKENKK
+132 KKETIKT
-139 SGKENKAPL
+139 GKENKDPIF
-148 NKKVNNLARQQC
+148 KKANNIARQQC
-160 AQHFISLNGSQ
+160 SQHFISMNGTQ
-171 SLLRTLIAT
+171 VVIRSLLAI
-180 HSKRDGNV
+180 HSKRDSNV
-188 GTELMLQDLVWILA
+188 STELMLQDLVWIVA
-202 SLAPRANNLIRQQC
+202 ALAPK
-216 VQDFISIKGTQVI
+216 D
-229 IKRVIGTM
+229 
-237 HDKRDRHSGTELILQ
+237 
-252 DLIWILAPL
+252 P
-261 SSRDSKFAMKVRMLG
+261 KFAIKVRMLG

-285 KGHFTDNKLIF
+285 KGHFSDNKLIF
-296 PLLVIMKQLAKNVV
+296 PLLVIMKQLAKNAV

-356 MQIVKTGLSSVLL
+356 MQIVKTGLCSVLL

-422 CPDEPEFDGLLAR
+422 CPDEIEFDGLLAR

-443 LKHQALPVPASS
+443 LKHQALPVPVSS

-461 SPILKGTNTS
+461 NPILKGTNTM

-477 EEDAANSDSKTINS
+477 EDDGANSDSKTINS

-496 GPDSDIEGDEFADID
+496 GPDSDNDGADEYLDIEL
-511 FEDGEIKTDANDEEK
+511 EDNELKSSEDVEKAHIKNGE
-526 VHTRSGDSLQSAL
+526 SLQSTL
-539 WINPNER
+539 WFNPNER
-546 EIEDL
+546 DTEDL
-551 KKYFIYFKEF
+551 KKYCIYFKEF

-567 VRLVKS
+567 IRAVKS
-573 RSNSRGSILEDFLS
+573 RSNSRGSILEDIFVT
-587 SQSGSNRVMPTL
+587 QSGSARSNPSPSSF
-599 NLSLTAVLGSTDY
+599 SLAAAAGNTEN
-612 DSITG
+612 DSSLG
-617 SSHTTSFFQG
+617 SSHTFSFLRGFH
-627 YNKIQESSSST
+627 KIHESPSIT
-638 SYSSLK
+638 TCSSLK
-644 IHKDISK
+644 IHKDISR
-651 YSTFAVVYSTISS
+651 YSSFASVYSTISS
-664 RVRSVIPFVK
+664 RVKSIIPFIK
-674 VAYPDMMGGQG
+674 VAYPDMTGGQG
-685 SNQPEPLNKMER
+685 TNQPEPLNKMER
-697 SACRTKLLSCVDRAI
+697 TACRNKLLACVERAI
-712 NPEAYMNEVVYDL
+712 NPESYMNEVVYDL
-725 DQLCSSNVINVD
+725 DALCASGM
-737 TTLQK
+737 TTDASLQK
-742 SFSSDSLFLS
+742 RWTTNMTSDNLFLI
-752 NNDEQEITKVNTF
+752 NNDEQEITKLNNF

-799 NSNKRH
+799 NSTKRH

-820 YIFNIVN
+820 YTFNIVN

-843 YSVKEAVMGKAGWV
+843 YSVKEAVLGRPGWV

-862 ICYYKN
+862 ICYYRN
-868 SYHYANQ
+868 SYHYTNQ
-875 KNHNKCYL
+875 KNNKCYL

-908 SMMLARIWEWSLQ
+908 SMMMTRIWQWSTQL
-921 MPSGAYLRAE
+921 PPGSYLRTE
-931 PLCYSLNNNEIPLLT
+931 PLCYSLNNNEVPLLT
-946 ISAEDTSTNPIV
+946 ISAEDTPSNPLV
-958 EREIIFLTARVHPG
+958 DREIIFLTARVHPG
-972 ESNASWVMDGTLD
+972 ESNASWVMDGTLGF
-985 CLLGASTAAAAL
+985 LLAASPSAAAL
-997 RAKYVFKIVPMLNV
+997 RAKYIFKIVPMLNV

-1029 RRWCKPNPVLH
+1029 RRWCKPSPVLH

-1050 EYLVRVWKKPPLVYC
+1050 EYLIRVWKKPPLVYC

-1089 NDRLVQDEPVNYLM
+1089 NDRLVQDEPVKYLM

-1167 QHLQSVGS
+1167 QHLQGVGS
-1175 DFCEALNGLN
+1175 DFCEALNGLGDN
-1185 DTVAN
+1185 ASN

-1197 DLNGEAAVDSEQG
+1197 DLNGSERTVDSEPG

>member
-1 MSATDSSAQTQEIK
+1 MDEKCRDVMIEAESTAHTTQETK
-15 KPKHKSYRMA
+15 KPKKKTYRMA
-25 DDSAA
+25 DDAA
-30 DCLFERLRLHQ
+30 SDCLFERLRTHQ
-41 QRAPDSTE
+41 QRAPDSAE
-49 VARAITA
+49 VARAITS

-65 DKHVRQSTLDKL
+65 DKHIRQSTLDKL

-86 MLLSILESSR
+86 MLLSILENSR
-96 DTPTSTYITSILREV
+96 DTPTSTYITSILREA

-119 KKTSVQIEAPPPN
+119 KKCSA
-132 RKKENKK
+132 
-139 SGKENKAPL
+139 
-148 NKKVNNLARQQC
+148 NNVARQQC
-160 AQHFISLNGSQ
+160 ALHFVSINGTQ
-171 SLLRTLIAT
+171 VVIRTLLNI
-180 HSKRDGNV
+180 HSKRDSNV
-188 GTELMLQDLVWILA
+188 STELMMQDLVWVLA
-202 SLAPRANNLIRQQC
+202 ALAPR
-216 VQDFISIKGTQVI
+216 D
-229 IKRVIGTM
+229 
-237 HDKRDRHSGTELILQ
+237 
-252 DLIWILAPL
+252 P
-261 SSRDSKFAMKVRMLG
+261 KFAMKVRMLG

-285 KGHFTDNKLIF
+285 KGHFTDTKLIF
-296 PLLVIMKQLAKNVV
+296 PLLVILKQLAKNSG
-310 TTSILIRDGVIAT
+310 TTSILIRDGVIGT
-323 YERVLVSLGFIPTAR
+323 YERVLVSLGCIPTAR

-356 MQIVKTGLSSVLL
+356 MQIVKTGLCSVLI

-390 LQTLQH
+390 LQTMQH

-404 RALCTK
+404 RALCIK

-416 HRFCSQ
+416 HRFCAQ
-422 CPDEPEFDGLLAR
+422 CPDEIEFDGLLAR

-443 LKHQALPVPASS
+443 LKHQALPVPANS

-461 SPILKGTNTS
+461 NPILKGTNTT

-477 EEDAANSDSKTINS
+477 DDDGANSDSKTINS
-491 DLDDD
+491 DIEDDE
-496 GPDSDIEGDEFADID
+496 PDSDTENIDEYPDID
-511 FEDGEIKTDANDEEK
+511 FDNETEMKAEDTEKPQITKNGE
-526 VHTRSGDSLQSAL
+526 SLQSAL

-551 KKYFIYFKEF
+551 KKYYIYFKEF

-567 VRLVKS
+567 IRLVKS
-573 RSNSRGSILEDFLS
+573 RSNSRGSILDDIFNP
-587 SQSGSNRVMPTL
+587 QTSGCRNQTSPSA
-599 NLSLTAVLGSTDY
+599 LSLAGGIGSTDY
-612 DSITG
+612 DAVLG
-617 SSHTTSFFQG
+617 LSHTYSFLQG
-627 YNKIQESSSST
+627 YHKVHESSSTT
-638 SYSSLK
+638 SCSSLK

-651 YSTFAVVYSTISS
+651 YGTFASVYSTISS
-664 RVRSVIPFVK
+664 RVRSIIPFVK
-674 VAYPDMMGGQG
+674 VAYPDMTGGQG
-685 SNQPEPLNKMER
+685 STQPEPLNKMER
-697 SACRTKLLSCVDRAI
+697 VACRNKLLSCVERAI
-712 NPEAYMNEVVYDL
+712 NPESYMNEVVYDL
-725 DQLCSSNVINVD
+725 DALCASN
-737 TTLQK
+737 TT
-742 SFSSDSLFLS
+742 SDSTAPKSLSADNLFL
-752 NNDEQEITKVNTF
+752 NNTDEQEITKVNTF
-765 SSRLSFESRFES
+765 ASRLSFESRFES

-799 NSNKRH
+799 NSAKRH

-820 YIFNIVN
+820 YVFNVVN

-843 YSVKEAVMGKAGWV
+843 YSVKEAVLGKPGWV

-862 ICYYKN
+862 ICYYRN

-875 KNHNKCYL
+875 KNSKCYL
-883 TVTFNIEFPHT
+883 TVTFTIEFPHT

-908 SMMLARIWEWSLQ
+908 SMMMTRIWQWSTQ
-921 MPSGAYLRAE
+921 MPPNAYLRAE
-931 PLCYSLNNNEIPLLT
+931 PLCYSLNNNEVPLLT
-946 ISAEDTSTNPIV
+946 ITADGTPSNPLV
-958 EREIIFLTARVHPG
+958 DREIIFLTARVHPG
-972 ESNASWVMDGTLD
+972 ESNASWVMDGTLA
-985 CLLGASTAAAAL
+985 CLLADTQPAAAL

-1029 RRWCKPNPVLH
+1029 RRWCKPSPVLH

-1089 NDRLVQDEPVNYLM
+1089 NDRLVLDEPVKYLM

-1175 DFCEALNGLN
+1175 DFCEALNGLGDN
-1185 DTVAN
+1185 AS

-1197 DLNGEAAVDSEQG
+1197 DLNGNIIEIHLTGAEENSEIAVDSEPA

>member
-1 MSATDSSAQTQEIK
+1 MSVIAATDSSAQTTEELK
-15 KPKHKSYRMA
+15 KPKKKSYRMA
-25 DDSAA
+25 DESAV
-30 DCLFERLRLHQ
+30 DCLFDRLRLHQ
-41 QRAPDSTE
+41 QRAPDSVE

-56 RINSRLTSH
+56 RINARLTSH

-86 MLLSILESSR
+86 MLLSILENSR
-96 DTPTSTYITSILREV
+96 DTATSTYITSILREA
-111 LCLKQGKG
+111 LCLKQSKG
-119 KKTSVQIEAPPPN
+119 KKTSVPIEASTN
-132 RKKENKK
+132 KKKENKK
-139 SGKENKAPL
+139 GKENIAPL
-148 NKKVNNLARQQC
+148 VKKANNMARQLC
-160 AQHFISLNGSQ
+160 AQHFIALNGSQ
-171 SLLRTLIAT
+171 TIIRVLVAT

-188 GTELMLQDLVWILA
+188 STELIVQDLVWILA
-202 SLAPRANNLIRQQC
+202 ALAPR
-216 VQDFISIKGTQVI
+216 D
-229 IKRVIGTM
+229 
-237 HDKRDRHSGTELILQ
+237 
-252 DLIWILAPL
+252 P
-261 SSRDSKFAMKVRMLG
+261 KFAVKIRMLG

-296 PLLVIMKQLAKNVV
+296 PLLVIVKQLAKNVV

-323 YERVLVSLGFIPTAR
+323 YERVLASLGFIPTAR

-356 MQIVKTGLSSVLL
+356 MQIVKTGLCNVLL

-404 RALCTK
+404 RSLCTK

-443 LKHQALPVPASS
+443 LKHQALPVPVSS
-455 PASFNL
+455 PATFNL
-461 SPILKGTNTS
+461 GPILKGTNAS

-477 EEDAANSDSKTINS
+477 EEEAANSDSKTVNS

-496 GPDSDIEGDEFADID
+496 DDGPDTDVEVDEFPDIEFDENEMKPDIND
-511 FEDGEIKTDANDEEK
+511 DENKLQIK
-526 VHTRSGDSLQSAL
+526 SGDSLQSSL

-567 VRLVKS
+567 IKLVKS
-573 RSNSRGSILEDFLS
+573 RSNSRGSILEDFLV
-587 SQSGSNRVMPTL
+587 SQQQHTQGQVQTVNRIGPSYL
-599 NLSLTAVLGSTDY
+599 NLSLTAVLGNTDY
-612 DSITG
+612 DNLMTSPTPSFLQG
-617 SSHTTSFFQG
+617 QSCYPQKVHESTSTTSC
-627 YNKIQESSSST
+627 
-638 SYSSLK
+638 SSLK

-651 YSTFAVVYSTISS
+651 YSSFASIYSTISS
-664 RVRSVIPFVK
+664 RVKSVVPFVK

-712 NPEAYMNEVVYDL
+712 NPEAYMNEIVYDL
-725 DQLCSSNVINVD
+725 DQICSSLNPETAI
-737 TTLQK
+737 QR
-742 SFSSDSLFLS
+742 SSDNVLS
-752 NNDEQEITKVNTF
+752 VLTNTDEQEITKLNNF
-765 SSRLSFESRFES
+765 SSRLNFESRFES
-777 GNLRKAIQV
+777 GNLRKAIQI

-799 NSNKRH
+799 NSTKRH
-805 QWFYFEVRNMQQGRP
+805 QWFYFEVRNMQAGRS
-820 YIFNIVN
+820 YTFNIVN

-837 GMKPVM
+837 GMKPVL
-843 YSVKEAVMGKAGWV
+843 YSVREATNGRAGWI

-862 ICYYKN
+862 ICYYRN

-894 NDVCYLAYHFPFTY
+894 NDVCYIAYHFPYTY
-908 SMMLARIWEWSLQ
+908 SMMMAKILQWSLQ
-921 MPSGAYLRAE
+921 MPAGVYLRAE
-931 PLCYSLNNNEIPLLT
+931 PLCYSLNSNEIPLLT
-946 ISAEDTSTNPIV
+946 ISSEDNTTSPIAD
-958 EREIIFLTARVHPG
+958 REIVFLTARVHPG
-972 ESNASWVMDGTLD
+972 ESNASWVMDGTLGF
-985 CLLGASTAAAAL
+985 LLGDTAAAAAL
-997 RAKYVFKIVPMLNV
+997 RTKYVFKIVPMLNV

-1075 VFFYGCAGA
+1075 VFFYGCAAA

-1089 NDRLVQDEPVNYLM
+1089 NDRLLQDEPVKYLM

-1185 DTVAN
+1185 DTATN

-1197 DLNGEAAVDSEQG
+1197 DLNGNIVEISLNGAGVNREIAVDSEPG

>member
-1 MSATDSSAQTQEIK
+1 MNEKCQDLVIGADCSAQTQEIK
-15 KPKHKSYRMA
+15 KPKKRAYRMA
-25 DDSAA
+25 DDAG

-41 QRAPDSTE
+41 QRAPDATE

-65 DKHVRQSTLDKL
+65 DKHIRQSTLDKL
-77 WNKQSGAIQ
+77 WNKQTGAIQ
-86 MLLSILESSR
+86 MLLSILENSR
-96 DTPTSTYITSILREV
+96 DTATSTYITSIFREA

-119 KKTSVQIEAPPPN
+119 KKCSANETLGSK
-132 RKKENKK
+132 KKESKK
-139 SGKENKAPL
+139 GKENKTPL
-148 NKKVNNLARQQC
+148 NKKANNIQRQQC
-160 AQHFISLNGSQ
+160 AQDFVEMKGTQTIIRRVISTVHDKREHHAGVELVLN
-171 SLLRTLIAT
+171 
-180 HSKRDGNV
+180 
-188 GTELMLQDLVWILA
+188 DLVWILA
-202 SLAPRANNLIRQQC
+202 
-216 VQDFISIKGTQVI
+216 
-229 IKRVIGTM
+229 
-237 HDKRDRHSGTELILQ
+237 
-252 DLIWILAPL
+252 PL
-261 SSRDSKFAMKVRMLG
+261 GSKDPKFAMKVRMLG

-296 PLLVIMKQLAKNVV
+296 PLLVIMKQLAKNSV

-323 YERVLVSLGFIPTAR
+323 YDRVLISLGFIPTAR

-356 MQIVKTGLSSVLL
+356 MQIVKTGLCGVLI

-422 CPDEPEFDGLLAR
+422 CPDEIEFDGLLAR

-443 LKHQALPVPASS
+443 LKHQALPVPSSS
-455 PASFNL
+455 PATFNL
-461 SPILKGTNTS
+461 NPILKGTNTT

-477 EEDAANSDSKTINS
+477 DDDGGNSDSKTINS
-491 DLDDD
+491 DLEDDA
-496 GPDSDIEGDEFADID
+496 PDSDNEVIDDFPDID
-511 FEDGEIKTDANDEEK
+511 FEENDLKNNEDLEKSHTKSGESI
-526 VHTRSGDSLQSAL
+526 QSAL

-546 EIEDL
+546 DIEDL
-551 KKYFIYFKEF
+551 KRYYIFFKEF

-567 VRLVKS
+567 IRLVKS
-573 RSNSRGSILEDFLS
+573 RSNSRGSILDDIFI
-587 SQSGSNRVMPTL
+587 SQNSANRSQPSPT
-599 NLSLTAVLGSTDY
+599 NLSLTAVLGNTDY
-612 DSITG
+612 DSALG
-617 SSHTTSFFQG
+617 SSQTLSFLQGYHKIHESTSTTSC
-627 YNKIQESSSST
+627 
-638 SYSSLK
+638 SSLK

-651 YSTFAVVYSTISS
+651 YSPLESVYSIISS
-664 RVRSVIPFVK
+664 RVKSIIPFVK
-674 VAYPDMMGGQG
+674 VAYPDMTGGQG
-685 SNQPEPLNKMER
+685 ATQPEPLNKMER
-697 SACRTKLLSCVDRAI
+697 TACRNKLLACVERAI

-725 DQLCSSNVINVD
+725 DALNSSSSNAD
-737 TTLQK
+737 TTSQK
-742 SFSSDSLFLS
+742 RISSSLSNESLFLI
-752 NNDEQEITKVNTF
+752 NTDEQEITKVNSF
-765 SSRLSFESRFES
+765 SSRLNFESRFES

-799 NSNKRH
+799 NSPKRH

-843 YSVKEAVMGKAGWV
+843 YSVKEAVLGRPGWV

-862 ICYYKN
+862 ICYYRN
-868 SYHYANQ
+868 SYHYSNQ
-875 KNHNKCYL
+875 RNNKCYL
-883 TVTFNIEFPHT
+883 TVTFNIDFPHT

-908 SMMLARIWEWSLQ
+908 SMMMTRIFQWSSQL
-921 MPSGAYLRAE
+921 PPGAYLRAE
-931 PLCYSLNNNEIPLLT
+931 PLCYTLNNNEVPLLT
-946 ISAEDTSTNPIV
+946 ISADDTPSNPIV
-958 EREIIFLTARVHPG
+958 DREIVFLTARVHPG
-972 ESNASWVMDGTLD
+972 ESNASWVMDGTLRF
-985 CLLGASTAAAAL
+985 LLTDTSSAAAL
-997 RAKYVFKIVPMLNV
+997 RNKYVFKIVPMLNV
-1011 EGVINGCHRCG
+1011 EGVVNGCHRCG

-1029 RRWCKPNPVLH
+1029 RRWCKPSPVLH

-1050 EYLVRVWKKPPLVYC
+1050 EYLVRVWKKPPVVYC

-1089 NDRLVQDEPVNYLM
+1089 NDRLVPDEPVKYLM
-1103 LPALMHRIS
+1103 LPALMHRLS

-1175 DFCEALNGLN
+1175 DFCEALNGLG
-1185 DTVAN
+1185 DTANN

-1197 DLNGEAAVDSEQG
+1197 DLNGNMVEVLLTGAPRYSEIAIDSEAG

>member
-1 MSATDSSAQTQEIK
+1 M
-15 KPKHKSYRMA
+15 
-25 DDSAA
+25 
-30 DCLFERLRLHQ
+30 
-41 QRAPDSTE
+41 
-49 VARAITA
+49 
-56 RINSRLTSH
+56 
-65 DKHVRQSTLDKL
+65 
-77 WNKQSGAIQ
+77 
-86 MLLSILESSR
+86 
-96 DTPTSTYITSILREV
+96 
-111 LCLKQGKG
+111 
-119 KKTSVQIEAPPPN
+119 
-132 RKKENKK
+132 
-139 SGKENKAPL
+139 
-148 NKKVNNLARQQC
+148 
-160 AQHFISLNGSQ
+160 
-171 SLLRTLIAT
+171 
-180 HSKRDGNV
+180 
-188 GTELMLQDLVWILA
+188 
-202 SLAPRANNLIRQQC
+202 
-216 VQDFISIKGTQVI
+216 KGTQVI
-229 IKRVIGTM
+229 IRRVIGTM
-237 HDKRDRHSGTELILQ
+237 QDKRDRHIGTDLVMQ
-252 DLIWILAPL
+252 DLLWILAPL
-261 SSRDSKFAMKVRMLG
+261 SSRDTKFAVKLRMLG

-296 PLLVIMKQLAKNVV
+296 PLLVIMKQLAKNAV
-310 TTSILIRDGVIAT
+310 TTSILIRDGVITT

-356 MQIVKTGLSSVLL
+356 MQIVKTGLCSVLL

-443 LKHQALPVPASS
+443 LKHQALPVPTSS
-455 PASFNL
+455 PATFNL
-461 SPILKGTNTS
+461 NPILKGTNTS

-477 EEDAANSDSKTINS
+477 EEDAANSDSKTVNS

-496 GPDSDIEGDEFADID
+496 GPETDIEGIDEFPDMD
-511 FEDGEIKTDANDEEK
+511 FDENDIKTTETPDESDKTANNILQNATK
-526 VHTRSGDSLQSAL
+526 SGDSLQSSL

-546 EIEDL
+546 DIEDL
-551 KKYFIYFKEF
+551 KKYFIYYKEF
-561 GSYNKQ
+561 GSLNKQ

-573 RSNSRGSILEDFLS
+573 RSNSRGSILEEFLNAPSGTNRNVAS
-587 SQSGSNRVMPTL
+587 SL
-599 NLSLTAVLGSTDY
+599 NLTVTSALGNTDY
-612 DSITG
+612 DNGVGPSQ
-617 SSHTTSFFQG
+617 SPSVSQYH
-627 YNKIQESSSST
+627 KIHESSSTT
-638 SYSSLK
+638 SCSSLK

-651 YSTFAVVYSTISS
+651 YSTFESVYCTIST

-674 VAYPDMMGGQG
+674 VAFPDMMGGQG
-685 SNQPEPLNKMER
+685 LNQPEPLNKMER
-697 SACRTKLLSCVDRAI
+697 TACRTKLLSCVDRAI
-712 NPEAYMNEVVYDL
+712 NPESYMNETVYDL
-725 DQLCSSNVINVD
+725 DQLCSAVTSEPSA
-737 TTLQK
+737 QK
-742 SFSSDSLFLS
+742 SFSSECICLG
-752 NNDEQEITKVNTF
+752 NTDEQDITKVNASTTK
-765 SSRLSFESRFES
+765 LGFESRFES

-799 NSNKRH
+799 NSSKRH

-820 YIFNIVN
+820 YVFNIVN

-843 YSVKEAVMGKAGWV
+843 YSVKEAIIGRAGWV

-862 ICYYKN
+862 ICYYRN

-875 KNHNKCYL
+875 RNHNKCYL
-883 TVTFNIEFPHT
+883 TATFNIDFPHT
-894 NDVCYLAYHFPFTY
+894 NDVVYIAYHFPFTY
-908 SMMLARIWEWSLQ
+908 SMMMTRIWQWSME
-921 MPSGAYLRAE
+921 MPPGSYLRAE
-931 PLCYSLNNNEIPLLT
+931 PLCYSLNNNEVPLLT
-946 ISAEDTSTNPIV
+946 VSAEDTPNNPIV
-958 EREIIFLTARVHPG
+958 DREIIFLTARVHPG
-972 ESNASWVMDGTLD
+972 ESNASWVMDGTLG
-985 CLLGASTAAAAL
+985 CLLGNSIAAASL

-1029 RRWCKPNPVLH
+1029 RRWCKPSPVLH

-1089 NDRLVQDEPVNYLM
+1089 NDRIVPDEPVKYLM
-1103 LPALMHRIS
+1103 LPALMHRLS

-1167 QHLQSVGS
+1167 HHLQSVGS

-1185 DTVAN
+1185 DSATN

-1197 DLNGEAAVDSEQG
+1197 DLNGEIEVDSEGG

>member
-1 MSATDSSAQTQEIK
+1 METVRETNKLYCDENKMSATDSAAQTQDLV
-15 KPKHKSYRMA
+15 KPKKKTAHRMA
-25 DDSAA
+25 DETAA
-30 DCLFERLRLHQ
+30 DCLFERLRQHQ

-56 RINSRLTSH
+56 RINARLTSH
-65 DKHVRQSTLDKL
+65 DKHVRQTTLDKL
-77 WNKQSGAIQ
+77 WNKQTGAIQ
-86 MLLSILESSR
+86 MLLSILENSR
-96 DTPTSTYITSILREV
+96 DSPTSTYITSILRET

-119 KKTSVQIEAPPPN
+119 KKCSAVTDTPGQK
-132 RKKENKK
+132 KKEGKK
-139 SGKENKAPL
+139 TGKENKDPTI
-148 NKKVNNLARQQC
+148 KKANNIAKTQC
-160 AQHFISLNGSQ
+160 AQHFIAINGTQ
-171 SLLRTLIAT
+171 AVIRTLVTT
-180 HSKRDGNV
+180 HSRRDGSV

-202 SLAPRANNLIRQQC
+202 SLSPK
-216 VQDFISIKGTQVI
+216 D
-229 IKRVIGTM
+229 
-237 HDKRDRHSGTELILQ
+237 
-252 DLIWILAPL
+252 P
-261 SSRDSKFAMKVRMLG
+261 KFAMKVRMLG
-276 CVRTMHLIL
+276 CVRTMHLVL

-296 PLLVIMKQLAKNVV
+296 PLLVIMKQLGKNPI
-310 TTSILIRDGVIAT
+310 TTSILIRDGIIGT

-356 MQIVKTGLSSVLL
+356 MQIVKTGLCSVLL

-384 KICAHI
+384 KICAHV

-443 LKHQALPVPASS
+443 LKHQALPVPACS

-461 SPILKGTNTS
+461 NPILKGTNAA

-477 EEDAANSDSKTINS
+477 DEDGANSDSKTVNS
-491 DLDDD
+491 DDEDD
-496 GPDSDIEGDEFADID
+496 GPDLDLDGIDEFPDVD
-511 FEDGEIKTDANDEEK
+511 FDDTEKAETTPEDSDSKAHIIKG
-526 VHTRSGDSLQSAL
+526 GDSIQSSL

-546 EIEDL
+546 DLEDL
-551 KKYFIYFKEF
+551 KRYFIYFKEF

-567 VRLVKS
+567 IKLVKS

-587 SQSGSNRVMPTL
+587 QAGGNRNSLTSPL
-599 NLSLTAVLGSTDY
+599 NLSLANLGNTDFDSLLGVSPLLQGHHKIHEST
-612 DSITG
+612 S
-617 SSHTTSFFQG
+617 TTSC
-627 YNKIQESSSST
+627 
-638 SYSSLK
+638 SSLK

-651 YSTFAVVYSTISS
+651 YSSFASVYCTISS
-664 RVRSVIPFVK
+664 RVKSVVPFVK

-685 SNQPEPLNKMER
+685 LNQPEPLNKMER
-697 SACRTKLLSCVDRAI
+697 TACRIKLLSCVDRAI

-725 DQLCSSNVINVD
+725 DQLNSSSNATDAIA
-737 TTLQK
+737 QK
-742 SFSSDSLFLS
+742 SAESLFLS
-752 NNDEQEITKVNTF
+752 NHDEQELTKLNNF
-765 SSRLSFESRFES
+765 ASRLTFESRFES
-777 GNLRKAIQV
+777 GNLRKVIQI

-799 NSNKRH
+799 NSTKRH

-843 YSVKEAVMGKAGWV
+843 YSVKEAVLGRAGWI

-862 ICYYKN
+862 ICYYRN

-875 KNHNKCYL
+875 KSHNKCYL
-883 TVTFNIEFPHT
+883 TVTFNIDFPHS

-908 SMMLARIWEWSLQ
+908 SMMMTKIWQWSLQ
-921 MPSGAYLRAE
+921 MPPNAYLRAE
-931 PLCYSLNNNEIPLLT
+931 PLCYSLNSNEVPLLT
-946 ISAEDTSTNPIV
+946 VSAEDTPTNPIV
-958 EREIIFLTARVHPG
+958 DREIIFLTARVHPG
-972 ESNASWVMDGTLD
+972 ESNASWVMDGTLS
-985 CLLGASTAAAAL
+985 CLLGDSETANAL
-997 RAKYVFKIVPMLNV
+997 RSKFVFKIVPMLNV
-1011 EGVINGCHRCG
+1011 EGVVNGCHRCG

-1029 RRWCKPNPVLH
+1029 RRWCKPSPVLH
-1040 PSIYHTKGLI
+1040 PTIYHTKGLI
-1050 EYLVRVWKKPPLVYC
+1050 EYLVRVWKKSPLVYC

-1089 NDRLVQDEPVNYLM
+1089 SDRLVPDEPVKYLM

-1153 GFDRGPFKGFHLNT
+1153 GFDRGPYKGFHLNT

-1175 DFCEALNGLN
+1175 EFCEALNGLN
-1185 DTVAN
+1185 DTATSD
-1190 VDIQLTK
+1190 DIQLTK
-1197 DLNGEAAVDSEQG
+1197 DLNGNIIEINFSGAADNRQV
-1210 SGSDSVLKTDSDEDF
+1210 
-1225 D
+1225 

>member
-1 MSATDSSAQTQEIK
+1 
-15 KPKHKSYRMA
+15 MA
-25 DDSAA
+25 DEAVS

-41 QRAPDSTE
+41 QRAPDATE
-49 VARAITA
+49 AGRSITA

-65 DKHVRQSTLDKL
+65 DKHVRQSTLEKL
-77 WNKQSGAIQ
+77 WNKQTGAIQ
-86 MLLSILESSR
+86 MLLTILENSR
-96 DTPTSTYITSILREV
+96 DSATATYITSILRESI
-111 LCLKQGKG
+111 CLKQGKG
-119 KKTSVQIEAPPPN
+119 KKCSA
-132 RKKENKK
+132 
-139 SGKENKAPL
+139 
-148 NKKVNNLARQQC
+148 NNLLRQQC
-160 AQHFISLNGSQ
+160 AVE
-171 SLLRTLIAT
+171 LIA
-180 HSKRDGNV
+180 
-188 GTELMLQDLVWILA
+188 M
-202 SLAPRANNLIRQQC
+202 
-216 VQDFISIKGTQVI
+216 KGTQGIVR
-229 IKRVIGTM
+229 RVTM
-237 HDKRDRHSGTELILQ
+237 CVHEYRDRHSASEVLLQ
-252 DLIWILAPL
+252 HLLWILSPL
-261 SSRDSKFAMKVRMLG
+261 ASRDPKFAMKMRMLG
-276 CVRTMHLIL
+276 CVRTMHLVL

-296 PLLVIMKQLAKNVV
+296 PLLVIMKQLAKNPV
-310 TTSILIRDGVIAT
+310 TTTILIRDGVIAT

-350 KNKVCC
+350 KNRICC
-356 MQIVKTGLSSVLL
+356 MQIVKTGLCGVLL

-396 LCNIKAGR
+396 LCNTRAGR
-404 RALCTK
+404 RSLCTK
-410 KHVQTL
+410 KYVQIL

-443 LKHQALPVPASS
+443 LKHQALPVPVTS

-461 SPILKGTNTS
+461 NPILKGTNAT

-477 EEDAANSDSKTINS
+477 DEDAANSDGKPVMS
-491 DLDDD
+491 DLDEDSPDTDLEGADD
-496 GPDSDIEGDEFADID
+496 YPDTDFDESDIKPDTSDEGTKIQ
-511 FEDGEIKTDANDEEK
+511 KK
-526 VHTRSGDSLQSAL
+526 SGDSLQTSL
-539 WINPNER
+539 WISPNER
-546 EIEDL
+546 DIEDL
-551 KKYFIYFKEF
+551 KKYFVYFKEF

-567 VRLVKS
+567 VKLVKS
-573 RSNSRGSILEDFLS
+573 RSNSRGSILEDFITT
-587 SQSGSNRVMPTL
+587 QSPNRYMTTPH
-599 NLSLTAVLGSTDY
+599 LSLS
-612 DSITG
+612 
-617 SSHTTSFFQG
+617 TSFGPDFENFTGTSQVPPFMQG
-627 YNKIQESSSST
+627 SFSKMHESSPT
-638 SYSSLK
+638 NSYSCLK
-644 IHKDISK
+644 IHKDISRHG
-651 YSTFAVVYSTISS
+651 SFPFVYSTIAS

-685 SNQPEPLNKMER
+685 SGHPEPLNEMER
-697 SACRTKLLSCVDRAI
+697 TACRNKLLSCVDRAI
-712 NPEAYMNEVVYDL
+712 NPEGYMNEVVYDL
-725 DQLCSSNVINVD
+725 DSLVGSVTNDASPPKSSSAEGV
-737 TTLQK
+737 
-742 SFSSDSLFLS
+742 FLT
-752 NNDEQEITKVNTF
+752 NTDEQEVTKLNNF
-765 SSRLSFESRFES
+765 STRLSFESRFES
-777 GNLRKAIQV
+777 GNLRKAIQI

-799 NSNKRH
+799 NSPKRH
-805 QWFYFEVRNMQQGRP
+805 QWFYFEVKHMQQGRP

-843 YSVKEAVMGKAGWV
+843 YSVKEAVLGRPGWV

-862 ICYYKN
+862 ICYYRN
-868 SYHYANQ
+868 SYFYANLKSQ
-875 KNHNKCYL
+875 NKCYL
-883 TVTFNIEFPHT
+883 TVTFNINFPHT

-908 SMMLARIWEWSLQ
+908 SMMLTRIWQWSSVL
-921 MPSGAYLRAE
+921 PPGTYLRSE
-931 PLCYSLNNNEIPLLT
+931 PLCYSLNNNEVPLLT
-946 ISAEDTSTNPIV
+946 ISSEDSQTNPIAD
-958 EREIIFLTARVHPG
+958 REIIFLTARVHPG
-972 ESNASWVMDGTLD
+972 ESNASWVMDGTLG
-985 CLLGASTAAAAL
+985 CLLASSASASLL
-997 RAKYVFKIVPMLNV
+997 RSKYVFKIVPMLNV

-1029 RRWCKPNPVLH
+1029 RRWCKPSPVLH

-1065 DYHGH
+1065 DFHGH

-1089 NDRLVQDEPVNYLM
+1089 TDRMGLDEPVKYLM

-1112 PAFALGSCSFRVE
+1112 PAFALGSCSFRIE

-1153 GFDRGPFKGFHLNT
+1153 GFDRGPYKGFHLNT
-1167 QHLQSVGS
+1167 LHLQNVGS
-1175 DFCEALNGLN
+1175 DFCEALNGLS
-1185 DTVAN
+1185 DTASN

-1197 DLNGEAAVDSEQG
+1197 DLNGEVAIDSEPG

>member
-1 MSATDSSAQTQEIK
+1 
-15 KPKHKSYRMA
+15 MA
-25 DDSAA
+25 DDAA
-30 DCLFERLRLHQ
+30 TDCLFERLRLHQ
-41 QRAPDSTE
+41 QRSPDATE

-56 RINSRLTSH
+56 RINARLTSH
-65 DKHVRQSTLDKL
+65 DKQIRQSTLDKL
-77 WNKQSGAIQ
+77 WNKQSGGIQ

-96 DTPTSTYITSILREV
+96 DTPTSTYVTAILRET

-119 KKTSVQIEAPPPN
+119 KKCAVSESGN
-132 RKKENKK
+132 KKKETKK
-139 SGKENKAPL
+139 IGKENKFGL
-148 NKKVNNLARQQC
+148 VKKANNLARQQC
-160 AQHFISLNGSQ
+160 AQQFISANGTQ
-171 SLLRTLIAT
+171 VIIRTLLAT
-180 HSKRDGNV
+180 HGKRDGNV

-202 SLAPRANNLIRQQC
+202 ALAPK
-216 VQDFISIKGTQVI
+216 D
-229 IKRVIGTM
+229 
-237 HDKRDRHSGTELILQ
+237 
-252 DLIWILAPL
+252 P
-261 SSRDSKFAMKVRMLG
+261 KFAMKIRMLG
-276 CVRTMHLIL
+276 CVRTLHLIL
-285 KGHFTDNKLIF
+285 KGHFTDNKLVF
-296 PLLVIMKQLAKNVV
+296 PLLVIMKQLAKNAV
-310 TTSILIRDGVIAT
+310 TTSILIRDGVIGT

-356 MQIVKTGLSSVLL
+356 MQIVKTGLCSVLL

-410 KHVQTL
+410 KHVQAL

-443 LKHQALPVPASS
+443 LKHQALPVAAAS
-455 PASFNL
+455 PATFNL
-461 SPILKGTNTS
+461 NPILKGTNAS

-477 EEDAANSDSKTINS
+477 EEDAANSDSKTVNS
-491 DLDDD
+491 DDEDSPDIDIDAIDEFPDIEYDDD
-496 GPDSDIEGDEFADID
+496 TKNESMEVLDKIN
-511 FEDGEIKTDANDEEK
+511 IKN
-526 VHTRSGDSLQSAL
+526 GDSLQSAL

-546 EIEDL
+546 DFEDL
-551 KKYFIYFKEF
+551 KKYFIFFKEF

-567 VRLVKS
+567 AKLVKS
-573 RSNSRGSILEDFLS
+573 RSNSRGSILEDFLINQTCCNRNVS
-587 SQSGSNRVMPTL
+587 SA
-599 NLSLTAVLGSTDY
+599 LSLSISTVLGTTFDNVL
-612 DSITG
+612 
-617 SSHTTSFFQG
+617 TTSQLPTFTQSF
-627 YNKIQESSSST
+627 NKIHEVTST
-638 SYSSLK
+638 TSCSTLK

-651 YSTFAVVYSTISS
+651 YSSFASVYCTISS
-664 RVRSVIPFVK
+664 RVKSVIPFVK
-674 VAYPDMMGGQG
+674 VAYPDMTRGL
-685 SNQPEPLNKMER
+685 SITHPEPLNKMER
-697 SACRTKLLSCVDRAI
+697 TACRAKLLSCVDRAI

-725 DQLCSSNVINVD
+725 DQLCSSTNNVD
-737 TTLQK
+737 AAAQK
-742 SFSSDSLFLS
+742 SCEGLLLS
-752 NNDEQEITKVNTF
+752 NNDEQEITKVNNF

-777 GNLRKAIQV
+777 GNLRKAIQI

-792 LILMPDV
+792 LVLMPDV

-805 QWFYFEVRNMQQGRP
+805 QWFYFEVRSMQQGRP
-820 YIFNIVN
+820 YIFNIIN

-837 GMKPVM
+837 GMKPVI
-843 YSVKEAVMGKAGWV
+843 YSVKEAVLGRPGWT

-862 ICYYKN
+862 ICYYRN

-883 TVTFNIEFPHT
+883 TVTFNIEFPHS
-894 NDVCYLAYHFPFTY
+894 NDVCYIAYHYPFTY
-908 SMMLARIWEWSLQ
+908 SMIMTRIWQWSLQ
-921 MPSGAYLRAE
+921 MPPGSYFRAE
-931 PLCYSLNNNEIPLLT
+931 PLCYSLNSNEVPLLT
-946 ISAEDTSTNPIV
+946 VSAEDTPSNPIAD
-958 EREIIFLTARVHPG
+958 REIVFLSARVHPG
-972 ESNASWVMDGTLD
+972 ESNASWVMDGTLG
-985 CLLGASTAAAAL
+985 CLLGDSVVAAAL
-997 RAKYVFKIVPMLNV
+997 RSKYVFKIVPMLNV
-1011 EGVINGCHRCG
+1011 EGVLNGCHRCG

-1029 RRWCKPNPVLH
+1029 RRWCKPSPVLH

-1089 NDRLVQDEPVNYLM
+1089 SDRLVQDEPVKYLM

-1167 QHLQSVGS
+1167 QHLQNVGS

-1185 DTVAN
+1185 DSAAN

-1197 DLNGEAAVDSEQG
+1197 DLNGNIIEIHLAVSGDNSEAAVESELG

>member
-1 MSATDSSAQTQEIK
+1 MSIRETFSRRGAAPAPLAVDFPFSATRDSVGLRTPRALCRDLIALNSTHCLLQIQPFNQEGATHRTHT
-15 KPKHKSYRMA
+15 PCRMA
-25 DDSAA
+25 DETTA
-30 DCLFERLRLHQ
+30 DCLFERLRVHQ

-49 VARAITA
+49 VARAITS

-86 MLLSILESSR
+86 MLLSILENTR
-96 DTPTSTYITSILREV
+96 DTATSTYITSILREV

-119 KKTSVQIEAPPPN
+119 KKS
-132 RKKENKK
+132 
-139 SGKENKAPL
+139 S
-148 NKKVNNLARQQC
+148 VNNLARQQC

-171 SLLRTLIAT
+171 SVLRTLIAT
-180 HSKRDGNV
+180 HGKRDGNV

-202 SLAPRANNLIRQQC
+202 SLAPR
-216 VQDFISIKGTQVI
+216 D
-229 IKRVIGTM
+229 
-237 HDKRDRHSGTELILQ
+237 
-252 DLIWILAPL
+252 P
-261 SSRDSKFAMKVRMLG
+261 KFAMKVKMLG
-276 CVRTMHLIL
+276 CVRTIHLIL

-477 EEDAANSDSKTINS
+477 EEDAANSDSKTFNS

-496 GPDSDIEGDEFADID
+496 EPDTDVEADEFPDID
-511 FEDGEIKTDANDEEK
+511 FDEEVKTDANDEDK
-526 VHTRSGDSLQSAL
+526 VHTKSGDSLQNAL

-546 EIEDL
+546 DLEDL

-567 VRLVKS
+567 IRLVKS
-573 RSNSRGSILEDFLS
+573 RSNSRGSILEDFLT
-587 SQSGSNRVMPTL
+587 SQAGSNKNVPSL
-599 NLSLTAVLGSTDY
+599 NLSLTAVLGNTDY
-612 DSITG
+612 DSIMG
-617 SSHTTSFFQG
+617 SSQATSFLQG
-627 YNKIQESSSST
+627 FHRIHESASTT

-651 YSTFAVVYSTISS
+651 YSSFAVVYSTISS

-674 VAYPDMMGGQG
+674 VAYPDMMGGQ
-685 SNQPEPLNKMER
+685 SYNQPEPLNKMER
-697 SACRTKLLSCVDRAI
+697 SACRIKLLSCVDRAI

-725 DQLCSSNVINVD
+725 DQLCSSNVINTNAD
-737 TTLQK
+737 TTSQK
-742 SFSSDSLFLS
+742 SSDSLFLT
-752 NNDEQEITKVNTF
+752 NNDEQEITKVNCF

-777 GNLRKAIQV
+777 GNLRKAIQI

-805 QWFYFEVRNMQQGRP
+805 QWFYFEVRNMQSGRP
-820 YIFNIVN
+820 YTFNIVN

-843 YSVKEAVMGKAGWV
+843 YSVKEAVMGKPGWV

-862 ICYYKN
+862 ICYYRN

-883 TVTFNIEFPHT
+883 TVTFNIEFPHS
-894 NDVCYLAYHFPFTY
+894 NDVCYLAYHYPFTY
-908 SMMLARIWEWSLQ
+908 SMMMTRIWQWSLQ

-931 PLCYSLNNNEIPLLT
+931 PLCYSLNNNEVLLLT
-946 ISAEDTSTNPIV
+946 ITAEDTSTNPIV
-958 EREIIFLTARVHPG
+958 DREIIFLTARVHPG
-972 ESNASWVMDGTLD
+972 ESNASWVMDGTLEY
-985 CLLGASTAAAAL
+985 LLGASTAAAAL

-1029 RRWCKPNPVLH
+1029 RRWCKPSPVLH

-1089 NDRLVQDEPVNYLM
+1089 NDRLVQDDPVKYLM

-1185 DTVAN
+1185 DIVTN

-1197 DLNGEAAVDSEQG
+1197 DLNGNIIDINLTSAGISSEVAVDSEAG

>member
-1 MSATDSSAQTQEIK
+1 
-15 KPKHKSYRMA
+15 MA
-25 DDSAA
+25 DESAA

-65 DKHVRQSTLDKL
+65 DKHVRQATLEKL
-77 WNKQSGAIQ
+77 WNKQSGAMQ
-86 MLLSILESSR
+86 MLLSILDTSR
-96 DTPTSTYITSILREV
+96 DSATCTYITSIMREA

-119 KKTSVQIEAPPPN
+119 KKCSDKLAP
-132 RKKENKK
+132 ETTGNKK
-139 SGKENKAPL
+139 KDGKKTGKENKAPIII
-148 NKKVNNLARQQC
+148 KKANNLARQQSV
-160 AQHFISLNGSQ
+160 QDFILLNGTQ
-171 SLLRTLIAT
+171 VMCRLLLAS
-180 HSKRDGNV
+180 HSKREANAAG
-188 GTELMLQDLVWILA
+188 ELMMLDLVWILA
-202 SLAPRANNLIRQQC
+202 ALAPK
-216 VQDFISIKGTQVI
+216 D
-229 IKRVIGTM
+229 
-237 HDKRDRHSGTELILQ
+237 
-252 DLIWILAPL
+252 P
-261 SSRDSKFAMKVRMLG
+261 KFAIKVRMLG
-276 CVRTMHLIL
+276 CVRTVHLIL

-296 PLLVIMKQLAKNVV
+296 PLLVIMKQLAKNAV
-310 TTSILIRDGVIAT
+310 TTSILIRDGAIST

-356 MQIVKTGLSSVLL
+356 MQIVKTGLCSVLL

-410 KHVQTL
+410 KHVQIL

-443 LKHQALPVPASS
+443 LKHQALPVPGSS

-461 SPILKGTNTS
+461 NPILKGTNTM
-471 WPCHED
+471 WPYHED
-477 EEDAANSDSKTINS
+477 EEDAANSDSKTVNS

-496 GPDSDIEGDEFADID
+496 SPEAEFEAIDEYPDYDLDDPDLKQDTSDEV
-511 FEDGEIKTDANDEEK
+511 EK
-526 VHTRSGDSLQSAL
+526 VLLKADSIQSSL

-546 EIEDL
+546 DLEDL
-551 KKYFIYFKEF
+551 KKYFIFFKEF

-567 VRLVKS
+567 IRLVKS
-573 RSNSRGSILEDFLS
+573 RSNSRGSILEDFLCN
-587 SQSGSNRVMPTL
+587 QSGNRLSNPH
-599 NLSLTAVLGSTDY
+599 NLSLTAVLGNTDY
-612 DSITG
+612 ENVMG
-617 SSHTTSFFQG
+617 SGPAQSPSMQGGYKIHESASTTS
-627 YNKIQESSSST
+627 S
-638 SYSSLK
+638 SSLK

-651 YSTFAVVYSTISS
+651 YSSFSSVYCTISS
-664 RVRSVIPFVK
+664 RVRSIISFVK
-674 VAYPDMMGGQG
+674 VAYPDMNGGK
-685 SNQPEPLNKMER
+685 SHNHPEPLNKMER
-697 SACRTKLLSCVDRAI
+697 IACRNKLLSCVDRAI

-725 DQLCSSNVINVD
+725 DQLCSTPNSNE
-737 TTLQK
+737 TSQK
-742 SFSSDSLFLS
+742 SFSSESLFLG
-752 NNDEQEITKVNTF
+752 NNDEQEVAKLNTF
-765 SSRLSFESRFES
+765 SPRLSFESRFES

-837 GMKPVM
+837 GMKPVL
-843 YSVKEAVMGKAGWV
+843 YSVKEAVMGKPGWV

-862 ICYYKN
+862 ICYYRN
-868 SYHYANQ
+868 SYHYANL

-883 TVTFNIEFPHT
+883 TVTFNIEFPHS

-908 SMMLARIWEWSLQ
+908 SMMMTRIWQWSLQ
-921 MPSGAYLRAE
+921 MPPGAYLRAE
-931 PLCYSLNNNEIPLLT
+931 PLCYSLNSNEIPLLT
-946 ISAEDTSTNPIV
+946 ISAEDTPTNPIV
-958 EREIIFLTARVHPG
+958 DRDIIFLTARVHPG
-972 ESNASWVMDGTLD
+972 ESNASWVMDGTLG
-985 CLLGASTAAAAL
+985 CLLGDSPAAAAL
-997 RAKYVFKIVPMLNV
+997 RAKYVFKIIPMLNV

-1029 RRWCKPNPVLH
+1029 RRWCKPSPVLH

-1075 VFFYGCAGA
+1075 VFFYGCASA

-1089 NDRLVQDEPVNYLM
+1089 NDRLVQDEPVKYLM

-1167 QHLQSVGS
+1167 QHLQNVGS

-1185 DTVAN
+1185 DSATN

-1197 DLNGEAAVDSEQG
+1197 DLNGNIVEIKLDGLEDNRQVVSENLLI
-1210 SGSDSVLKTDSDEDF
+1210 V
-1225 D
+1225 

>member
-1 MSATDSSAQTQEIK
+1 MSATDSSAQTQDIA
-15 KPKHKSYRMA
+15 KPKRKSFRMA
-25 DDSAA
+25 DETAA
-30 DCLFERLRLHQ
+30 DCLFERLRVHQ

-65 DKHVRQSTLDKL
+65 DKHVRQTTLDKL

-86 MLLSILESSR
+86 MLLSILENSR
-96 DTPTSTYITSILREV
+96 DTATTTYITAILREA

-119 KKTSVQIEAPPPN
+119 KKCSVPIEAPK
-132 RKKENKK
+132 KKETKK
-139 SGKENKAPL
+139 SGKENKAPVV
-148 NKKVNNLARQQC
+148 KKANNLARQQC
-160 AQHFISLNGSQ
+160 LQYFISITGPEAVI
-171 SLLRTLIAT
+171 RTLITT
-180 HSKRDGNV
+180 HGKRDGNV
-188 GTELMLQDLVWILA
+188 GTELMMQDFVWILA
-202 SLAPRANNLIRQQC
+202 SLAPR
-216 VQDFISIKGTQVI
+216 D
-229 IKRVIGTM
+229 
-237 HDKRDRHSGTELILQ
+237 
-252 DLIWILAPL
+252 P
-261 SSRDSKFAMKVRMLG
+261 KFAVKVRMLG

-296 PLLVIMKQLAKNVV
+296 PLLVIMKQLAKNPV
-310 TTSILIRDGVIAT
+310 TTSILIRDGIIST

-356 MQIVKTGLSSVLL
+356 MQIVKTGLCSVLL

-455 PASFNL
+455 PATFNL
-461 SPILKGTNTS
+461 NPILKGTNTS

-477 EEDAANSDSKTINS
+477 EEDAANSDSKTVNS

-496 GPDSDIEGDEFADID
+496 GPDDLEGIDEFPDID
-511 FEDGEIKTDANDEEK
+511 FDEAEIKNESTEESTEK
-526 VHTRSGDSLQSAL
+526 TLNAKSGDSLQSSL

-546 EIEDL
+546 DIEDL

-567 VRLVKS
+567 IRLVKS
-573 RSNSRGSILEDFLS
+573 RSNSRGSILEDFLLSQAGGQKSVS
-587 SQSGSNRVMPTL
+587 STL
-599 NLSLTAVLGSTDY
+599 NLTLNAALVSS
-612 DSITG
+612 DSDNFMG
-617 SSHTTSFFQG
+617 SSQLPSYLQYH
-627 YNKIQESSSST
+627 KVHESSSTT
-638 SYSSLK
+638 SCSSLK

-651 YSTFAVVYSTISS
+651 YSSYESVYCTISS

-685 SNQPEPLNKMER
+685 YNQPEPLNKMER
-697 SACRTKLLSCVDRAI
+697 SACRMKLLSCVDRAI
-712 NPEAYMNEVVYDL
+712 NPEAYMNETVFDL
-725 DQLCSSNVINVD
+725 DTLNTTNVNND
-737 TTLQK
+737 AAAQK
-742 SFSSDSLFLS
+742 SFSAESLFLS
-752 NNDEQEITKVNTF
+752 NSDEQEITKVNSF

-777 GNLRKAIQV
+777 GNLRKVIQV

-799 NSNKRH
+799 NSTKRH

-843 YSVKEAVMGKAGWV
+843 YSVKEAVNGRPGWV
-857 RAGSD
+857 RAGSE
-862 ICYYKN
+862 ICYYRN

-894 NDVCYLAYHFPFTY
+894 NDVVYLAYHFPFTY
-908 SMMLARIWEWSLQ
+908 SMMMTRIWQWSLQ
-921 MPSGAYLRAE
+921 MPTGSYLRAE
-931 PLCYSLNNNEIPLLT
+931 PLCYSLNNNEVPLLT
-946 ISAEDTSTNPIV
+946 VSAEDTPANPIV
-958 EREIIFLTARVHPG
+958 DREIVFLTARVHPG
-972 ESNASWVMDGTLD
+972 ESNASWVMDGTLA
-985 CLLGASTAAAAL
+985 CLLGSSAAASAL
-997 RAKYVFKIVPMLNV
+997 RHKYVFKIVPMLNV

-1029 RRWCKPNPVLH
+1029 RRWCKPSPVLH

-1075 VFFYGCAGA
+1075 VFFYGCAAA

-1089 NDRLVQDEPVNYLM
+1089 NDRMVPDEPVKYLM

-1167 QHLQSVGS
+1167 QHLQSVGC

-1185 DTVAN
+1185 DTATN

-1197 DLNGEAAVDSEQG
+1197 DLNGEIAVDSEPG

>member
-15 KPKHKSYRMA
+15 KSKKKSYRMA
-25 DDSAA
+25 DEAAA

-86 MLLSILESSR
+86 MLLSILENSR
-96 DTPTSTYITSILREV
+96 DTATSTYTTSILREA
-111 LCLKQGKG
+111 LCMKQGKG
-119 KKTSVQIEAPPPN
+119 KKCSA
-132 RKKENKK
+132 
-139 SGKENKAPL
+139 
-148 NKKVNNLARQQC
+148 NNIARQQC
-160 AQHFISLNGSQ
+160 TQHFISINGTQ
-171 SLLRTLIAT
+171 VMIRMLIAT

-202 SLAPRANNLIRQQC
+202 ALAPK
-216 VQDFISIKGTQVI
+216 D
-229 IKRVIGTM
+229 
-237 HDKRDRHSGTELILQ
+237 
-252 DLIWILAPL
+252 P
-261 SSRDSKFAMKVRMLG
+261 KFAMKVRMLG

-296 PLLVIMKQLAKNVV
+296 PLLVIIKQLAKNAV

-356 MQIVKTGLSSVLL
+356 MQIVKTGLCSVLL

-443 LKHQALPVPASS
+443 LKHQALPVAVTS

-461 SPILKGTNTS
+461 NPILKGTNAS

-477 EEDAANSDSKTINS
+477 EEDAANSDSKTVNS

-496 GPDSDIEGDEFADID
+496 GPDTDLDGMEEFPDTDFDEP
-511 FEDGEIKTDANDEEK
+511 EIKNETNEDSNIDK
-526 VHTRSGDSLQSAL
+526 GFTKSGDSLQSSL
-539 WINPNER
+539 WINPSER
-546 EIEDL
+546 DIEDL

-567 VRLVKS
+567 IKLVKS
-573 RSNSRGSILEDFLS
+573 RSNSRGSILEDFLTSQASGNRNMS
-587 SQSGSNRVMPTL
+587 STL
-599 NLSLTAVLGSTDY
+599 SLSLTGVLGNTDY
-612 DSITG
+612 DNVMGSTQSPFMQGYHKIHESI
-617 SSHTTSFFQG
+617 STTSC
-627 YNKIQESSSST
+627 
-638 SYSSLK
+638 SSLK
-644 IHKDISK
+644 IHKDVSK
-651 YSTFAVVYSTISS
+651 YSSFATVYSMMTS

-674 VAYPDMMGGQG
+674 VAYPDMMGGQ
-685 SNQPEPLNKMER
+685 SYSQPEPLNKMER
-697 SACRTKLLSCVDRAI
+697 TACRTKLLSCVDRAI
-712 NPEAYMNEVVYDL
+712 NPESYMNEVIYDL
-725 DQLCSSNVINVD
+725 DQLCSSANPSD
-737 TTLQK
+737 TTSQK
-742 SFSSDSLFLS
+742 SLNTESTFLT
-752 NNDEQEITKVNTF
+752 NNDEHEITKVNSF
-765 SSRLSFESRFES
+765 SSRLGFESRFES
-777 GNLRKAIQV
+777 GNLRKAIQI

-799 NSNKRH
+799 NSTKRH
-805 QWFYFEVRNMQQGRP
+805 QWFYFEVRNMTQGRP

-843 YSVKEAVMGKAGWV
+843 YSVKEAVMGRPGWV

-862 ICYYKN
+862 ICYYRN

-875 KNHNKCYL
+875 KSHNKCYL
-883 TVTFNIEFPHT
+883 TVTFNIEFPHS
-894 NDVCYLAYHFPFTY
+894 NDVCYLAYHYPFTY
-908 SMMLARIWEWSLQ
+908 SMMMTRIWQWSLQ
-921 MPSGAYLRAE
+921 MPPGSYFRAE
-931 PLCYSLNNNEIPLLT
+931 PLCYSLNNNEVPLLT
-946 ISAEDTSTNPIV
+946 ISADDSPSNPIV
-958 EREIIFLTARVHPG
+958 DRDIVFLTARVHPG
-972 ESNASWVMDGTLD
+972 ESNASWVMDGSLA
-985 CLLGASTAAAAL
+985 CLLGDTAVASAL

-1011 EGVINGCHRCG
+1011 EGVLNGCHRCG

-1029 RRWCKPNPVLH
+1029 RRWCKPSPILH

-1075 VFFYGCAGA
+1075 VFFYGCAAA

-1089 NDRLVQDEPVNYLM
+1089 NDRLVPDEPVKYLM

-1167 QHLQSVGS
+1167 QHLQNVGS
-1175 DFCEALNGLN
+1175 DFCEALNGLSDSAN
-1185 DTVAN
+1185 N

-1197 DLNGEAAVDSEQG
+1197 DLNGNIVEIKLNDSGENSEVAVDSEPG
-1210 SGSDSVLKTDSDEDF
+1210 SGSDSVLKTDSDEEF